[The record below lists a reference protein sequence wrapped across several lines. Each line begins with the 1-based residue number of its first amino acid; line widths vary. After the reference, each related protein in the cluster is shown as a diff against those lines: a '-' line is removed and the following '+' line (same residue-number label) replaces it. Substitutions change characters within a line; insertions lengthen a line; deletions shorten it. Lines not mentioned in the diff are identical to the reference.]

1 MVKTAESYSVKA
13 VLSAVDNNFSSTMKS
28 CSDTAERLRGT
39 ISSGLGFGAMAAI
52 GGKAVTAVGSALKSV
67 TTSAVSA
74 GMSFENAMS
83 SVAAISGATGTN
95 FESLSKKAKE
105 MGASTKYTATEA
117 ANAME
122 YMAMAGW
129 KTADML
135 SGIDGIMN
143 LAAASGSDLART
155 SDIVTD
161 ALTAFG
167 KQAKDSGEFA
177 DVLAAASA
185 NANTNVDLMGETFKY
200 VGSVAGAMGYS
211 IQDISLA
218 TGLMANSSIKG
229 SAAGT
234 VLRSTITRMAKPTEE
249 SSMAMS
255 ALGLSLTD
263 TNGNM
268 KSFGEVMKD
277 MRKGMQGMTEDEK
290 ASYAAMLGGQDAMS
304 GLLAIAN
311 ASDEDF
317 NKLSDAINN
326 AAGSAEKMAGIK
338 MDNLQGAVDEL
349 KSGME
354 GLGITAFEQASESL
368 KGFVEN
374 ATSVV
379 NNLNQ
384 KLSDVKYIEK
394 AIQWIQNL
402 GSAFKDG
409 GLEGGLKEIGG
420 LLDGTGEKVKALGA
434 VLGALGI
441 VTKASDFFQGN
452 TWKLVSMG
460 IGGINGAL
468 KEVPQWAKNAGKS
481 LGKAFSNSKLGG
493 ILQSA
498 VGKIKNPFK
507 DILDAATL
515 DGTNGIQKIGALG
528 IVTKASDFFQGNTWK
543 LVSMGIGGI
552 NGALKEVPQWAKNA
566 GKSLGKAFSNS
577 KLGGILQSAVGKIKN
592 PFKDIL
598 DAATLDGANG
608 IQKIGA
614 LGGKVVQTVT
624 STVQTVGKLIFGV
637 GSKMFSGLT
646 QIMGLAMKALMPAA
660 LIAVV
665 LAGLGLLYQTFGS
678 QIDSILQLAQT
689 RGPQFITNLV
699 NGITSRL
706 PELIQQG
713 GHLVSEL
720 LDTITANLPALIA
733 GGVTLVQSLVSG
745 LISALPELIPS
756 AVNMVTTLI
765 TGIASALPQLI
776 MTGMQLLL
784 ALAQGITENLPS
796 LIDAAIQSL
805 SSFVQGILQ
814 NLPTILMTA
823 AQIIGTLAQGII
835 GAIPQLLKALPQVLS
850 AMIDTIMATDWLEV
864 GKQVVLAI
872 GEGIFGGLS
881 KLGGKIGKFFGNISD
896 WCAGG
901 EKGGKS
907 VTSGTVSG
915 INAGSSQVSS
925 AANSLGNTAASST
938 AAGIQA
944 GIGSVAASA
953 GSVGD
958 TAISALTAGISNG
971 NGTLLSAG
979 TNAGAAVTE
988 GMDTG
993 LTTLNNVASTSMS
1006 NFSGTIS
1013 SSGTK
1018 AVSSAKN
1025 VSKAV
1030 NAALKTTEPAALR
1043 SGQGIGNNMANGI
1056 RSKNSAVTSASR
1068 ALANAAK
1075 TPISNINTYSY
1086 GAYIGMGLA
1095 NGMASQVGHV
1105 RAVAAQLAAAAEA
1118 AIRAKAQIHSPSR
1131 VADKLG
1137 NYFGIG
1143 WINGIMDHVQEA
1155 KQAAMELIQIPEL
1168 TPAPEIGMSL
1178 RTGYEDLNDS
1188 YQYSSNGK
1196 YTIYVPVNLDGREI
1210 GKATATYTRE
1220 EIEKQETRENRK
1232 KGRRMNV

>member
-1 MVKTAESYSVKA
+1 MAESYSVKA
-13 VLSAVDNNFSSTMKS
+13 VLSAVDSNFSSTMKS
-28 CSDTAERLRGT
+28 CSDTAERLRST

-67 TTSAVSA
+67 TTNAVSA

-83 SVAAISGATGTN
+83 SVAAISGAAGTD
-95 FESLSKKAKE
+95 FEKLSKKAE
-105 MGASTKYTATEA
+105 QMGASTKYTATEA
-117 ANAME
+117 ADAMQ

-129 KTADML
+129 KTEDML

-143 LAAASGSDLART
+143 LAAASGSDLAQT

-167 KQAKDSGEFA
+167 KKAKDSGEFA

-211 IQDISLA
+211 IQDIALA

-234 VLRSTITRMAKPTEE
+234 ALRATITRMAKPTEE

-263 TNGNM
+263 ANGNM
-268 KSFGEVMKD
+268 ESFGEIMKD

-290 ASYAAMLGGQDAMS
+290 ASYAAMLGGQEAMS

-326 AAGSAEKMAGIK
+326 AAGSAEKMADIK
-338 MDNLQGAVDEL
+338 MDNIQGDVTKLQSSL
-349 KSGME
+349 E
-354 GLGITAFEQASESL
+354 GLGITAFQQVNDNFR
-368 KGFVEN
+368 GFVQNIKN
-374 ATSVV
+374 AVDE
-379 NNLNQ
+379 LNQ
-384 KLSDVKYIEK
+384 KLSDGKYIEK
-394 AIQWIQNL
+394 AIQWVEKL

-409 GLEGGLKEIGG
+409 GLEGGLKEIGD
-420 LLDGTGEKVKALGA
+420 LLDGTGDKVKTFGA
-434 VLGALGI
+434 VLGTLGV

-452 TWKLVSMG
+452 TWKLVSAG
-460 IGGINGAL
+460 IGGVNKTL
-468 KEVPQWAKNAGKS
+468 KETPQWAKNAGKS
-481 LGKAFSNSKLGG
+481 LGN
-493 ILQSA
+493 
-498 VGKIKNPFK
+498 
-507 DILDAATL
+507 
-515 DGTNGIQKIGALG
+515 
-528 IVTKASDFFQGNTWK
+528 
-543 LVSMGIGGI
+543 
-552 NGALKEVPQWAKNA
+552 
-566 GKSLGKAFSNS
+566 AFSNS

-608 IQKIGA
+608 IQKIGV

-624 STVQTVGKLIFGV
+624 STVQTVGKLILGV

-689 RGPQFITNLV
+689 QGPQFITNLV
-699 NGITSRL
+699 NGMASRL
-706 PELIQQG
+706 PDLIQQG

-720 LDTITANLPALIA
+720 LNTITANLPALIT

-756 AVNMVTTLI
+756 AVSMVTTLI

-776 MTGMQLLL
+776 MTGMRLLL
-784 ALAQGITENLPS
+784 ALTQGITENLPS

-805 SSFVQGILQ
+805 SSFAQGILQ
-814 NLPTILMTA
+814 NLPAILMTA

-835 GAIPQLLKALPQVLS
+835 GAIPQLVAALPQVLS

-881 KLGGKIGKFFGNISD
+881 KIGGKIGKFFGDISD
-896 WCAGG
+896 WCTGG

-925 AANSLGNTAASST
+925 AANALGNTAASST
-938 AAGIQA
+938 AAGIQS

-953 GSVGD
+953 SSIGD
-958 TAISALTAGISNG
+958 TAINAITSGINSG
-971 NGTLLSAG
+971 NGALASAG
-979 TNAGAAVTE
+979 TSAGTAVTE
-988 GMDTG
+988 SMDAG
-993 LTTLNNVASTSMS
+993 LKPLNNIASTSMN
-1006 NFSGTIS
+1006 NFSSTIS

-1018 AVSSAKN
+1018 AVSNAKN

-1043 SGQGIGNNMANGI
+1043 SGQSVGNNMANGI
-1056 RSKNSAVTSASR
+1056 RSKSSTVTSASR

-1075 TPISNINTYSY
+1075 APLSNVNTYSY

-1137 NYFGIG
+1137 SYFGIG
-1143 WINGIMDHVQEA
+1143 WINGLMDHVQEA
-1155 KQAAMELIQIPEL
+1155 KQATMELIQIPEL
-1168 TPAPEIGMSL
+1168 APVPEIGMSL

-1188 YQYSSNGK
+1188 YQYSSSGK
-1196 YTIYVPVNLDGREI
+1196 YT
-1210 GKATATYTRE
+1210 TATYTRE

>member
-129 KTADML
+129 KTEDML
-135 SGIDGIMN
+135 NGIEGVMD
-143 LAAASGSDLART
+143 LAAASGEDLAGV

-161 ALTAFG
+161 AMTAFG
-167 KQAKDSGEFA
+167 LSADGTTKIIKDGFTKEVSNASHFA

-185 NANTNVDLMGETFKY
+185 NSNTNVAMLGESFKY
-200 VGSVAGAMGYS
+200 AAPVAGSLGYS
-211 IQDISLA
+211 VEDTAIAL
-218 TGLMANSSIKG
+218 GLMASSGLKSSMAG
-229 SAAGT
+229 SS
-234 VLRSTITRMAKPTEE
+234 LRTILTNLAKPTDDI
-249 SSMAMS
+249 SDAMDY
-255 ALGLSLTD
+255 LGISLQ
-263 TNGNM
+263 NGDGSM
-268 KSFGEVMKD
+268 KSLMDIVTDLRGAFGQCKMPMDQFQENLAKL
-277 MRKGMQGMTEDEK
+277 DEK
-290 ASYAAMLGGQDAMS
+290 YANGELTEKKYNEALADLTEKAYGAEGALKAKYAATLAGKEGMS
-304 GLLAIAN
+304 GLLSIVSAAP
-311 ASDEDF
+311 EDF
-317 NKLSDAINN
+317 DKLTNAIYNSDG
-326 AAGSAEKMAGIK
+326 AAKEMAEIK
-338 MDNLQGAVDEL
+338 MDNLQHDVVKLQSA
-349 KSGME
+349 ME

-368 KGFVEN
+368 KGFAEN
-374 ATSVV
+374 AISVI

-384 KLSDVKYIEK
+384 KLSDGKYIEK

-420 LLDGTGEKVKALGA
+420 ILDGTGEKVKALGA

-452 TWKLVSMG
+452 TWKLVSTG
-460 IGGINGAL
+460 IGGINGTL

-481 LGKAFSNSKLGG
+481 LGKAFG
-493 ILQSA
+493 
-498 VGKIKNPFK
+498 
-507 DILDAATL
+507 
-515 DGTNGIQKIGALG
+515 
-528 IVTKASDFFQGNTWK
+528 
-543 LVSMGIGGI
+543 
-552 NGALKEVPQWAKNA
+552 
-566 GKSLGKAFSNS
+566 NS

-614 LGGKVVQTVT
+614 LGGKVAQTVT

-881 KLGGKIGKFFGNISD
+881 KFGGKIGKFFGDISD

-907 VTSGTVSG
+907 VTSGAASG

-925 AANSLGNTAASST
+925 AANALGNTAASST
-938 AAGIQA
+938 AAGIQS

-953 GSVGD
+953 SSIGD
-958 TAISALTAGISNG
+958 TAINAITSGINRGSGALT
-971 NGTLLSAG
+971 SAG
-979 TNAGAAVTE
+979 TSAGTAVTE
-988 GMDTG
+988 SMDTG
-993 LTTLNNVASTSMS
+993 LKPLNNIASTSMS
-1006 NFSGTIS
+1006 NFSSTIS
-1013 SSGTK
+1013 SGGTK

-1043 SGQGIGNNMANGI
+1043 SGQSVGNSMANGI
-1056 RSKNSAVTSASR
+1056 RSKNSTVTSASR

-1075 TPISNINTYSY
+1075 APLSNINTYSY

-1095 NGMASQVGHV
+1095 NGMASQVGYV

-1137 NYFGIG
+1137 SYFGIG
-1143 WINGIMDHVQEA
+1143 WINGLMDHVQEA
-1155 KQAAMELIQIPEL
+1155 KQATMELIQIPEL
-1168 TPAPEIGMSL
+1168 APVPEIGMSL

-1188 YQYSSNGK
+1188 YQYSSSGK

-1232 KGRRMNV
+1232 KGRRTNV

>member
-1 MVKTAESYSVKA
+1 
-13 VLSAVDNNFSSTMKS
+13 MKE
-28 CSDTAERLRGT
+28 CSNTAERLRDV

-67 TTSAVSA
+67 TTSAVNA

-83 SVAAISGATGTN
+83 SVAAISGAAGTD
-95 FESLSKKAKE
+95 FEKLSKKAE
-105 MGASTKYTATEA
+105 QMGASTKYTATEA
-117 ANAME
+117 ADAMQ

-129 KTADML
+129 KTEDML

-143 LAAASGSDLART
+143 LAAASGSDLAQT

-211 IQDISLA
+211 IQDIALA

-229 SAAGT
+229 STAGT
-234 VLRSTITRMAKPTEE
+234 ALRATITRMAKPTEE

-263 TNGNM
+263 ANGNM
-268 KSFGEVMKD
+268 KSFGEIMKD

-290 ASYAAMLGGQDAMS
+290 ASYAAMLGGQEAMS

-326 AAGSAEKMAGIK
+326 AAGSAEKMAEIK
-338 MDNLQGAVDEL
+338 MDNLQGTVDEL

-374 ATSVV
+374 ATSVI

-384 KLSDVKYIEK
+384 KLSDGKYIEK

-420 LLDGTGEKVKALGA
+420 ILDGTGEKVKALGA

-452 TWKLVSMG
+452 TWKLVSTG
-460 IGGINGAL
+460 IGGINGTL

-493 ILQSA
+493 ILQ
-498 VGKIKNPFK
+498 F
-507 DILDAATL
+507 
-515 DGTNGIQKIGALG
+515 
-528 IVTKASDFFQGNTWK
+528 
-543 LVSMGIGGI
+543 
-552 NGALKEVPQWAKNA
+552 
-566 GKSLGKAFSNS
+566 
-577 KLGGILQSAVGKIKN
+577 AVGKIKN

-614 LGGKVVQTVT
+614 LGGKVAQTVT

-720 LDTITANLPALIA
+720 LETITANLPALIT

-881 KLGGKIGKFFGNISD
+881 KIGGKIGKFFGNISD

-953 GSVGD
+953 GNVGD
-958 TAISALTAGISNG
+958 TAISALTVGISNG

-979 TNAGAAVTE
+979 TNAGAAITE

-1043 SGQGIGNNMANGI
+1043 SGQSVGNSMANGI
-1056 RSKNSAVTSASR
+1056 RSKNSTVTSASR

-1075 TPISNINTYSY
+1075 APLSNINTYSY

-1131 VADKLG
+1131 VTDKLG

-1155 KQAAMELIQIPEL
+1155 KQAAMELIQVPEL
-1168 TPAPEIGMSL
+1168 TPAPEIGMNL
-1178 RTGYEDLNDS
+1178 RSGYEDLNDS

-1220 EIEKQETRENRK
+1220 EIEKQEIRENRK
-1232 KGRRMNV
+1232 KGRRQR

>member
-234 VLRSTITRMAKPTEE
+234 ALRSTITRMAKPTEE

-263 TNGNM
+263 TNENM

-277 MRKGMQGMTEDEK
+277 MRKSMQGMTEDEK
-290 ASYAAMLGGQDAMS
+290 ASYAAMLGGQEAMS

-368 KGFVEN
+368 KGFAEN
-374 ATSVV
+374 AISVI

-384 KLSDVKYIEK
+384 KLSDGKYIEK

-420 LLDGTGEKVKALGA
+420 ILDGTGEKVKALGA

-452 TWKLVSMG
+452 TWKLVSTG
-460 IGGINGAL
+460 IGGINGTL

-481 LGKAFSNSKLGG
+481 LGKAFG
-493 ILQSA
+493 
-498 VGKIKNPFK
+498 
-507 DILDAATL
+507 
-515 DGTNGIQKIGALG
+515 
-528 IVTKASDFFQGNTWK
+528 
-543 LVSMGIGGI
+543 
-552 NGALKEVPQWAKNA
+552 
-566 GKSLGKAFSNS
+566 NS

-614 LGGKVVQTVT
+614 LGGKVAQTVT

-881 KLGGKIGKFFGNISD
+881 KFGGKIGKFFGDISD

-1188 YQYSSNGK
+1188 YQYSSSGK

-1232 KGRRMNV
+1232 KGRRTNV

>member
-143 LAAASGSDLART
+143 LAAASGEDLAGV

-161 ALTAFG
+161 AMTAFG
-167 KQAKDSGEFA
+167 LSADGTTKIIKDGFTKEVSNASHFA

-185 NANTNVDLMGETFKY
+185 NSNTNVAMLGESFKY
-200 VGSVAGAMGYS
+200 AAPVAGSLGYS
-211 IQDISLA
+211 VEDTAIAL
-218 TGLMANSSIKG
+218 GLMASSGLKSSMAG
-229 SAAGT
+229 SS
-234 VLRSTITRMAKPTEE
+234 LRTILTNLAKPTDDI
-249 SSMAMS
+249 SDAMDY
-255 ALGLSLTD
+255 LGISLQ
-263 TNGNM
+263 NGDGSM
-268 KSFGEVMKD
+268 KSLMDIVTDLRGAFGQCKMPMDQFQENLAKL
-277 MRKGMQGMTEDEK
+277 DEK
-290 ASYAAMLGGQDAMS
+290 YANGELTEKKYNEALADLTEKAYGAEGALKAKYAATLAGKEGMS
-304 GLLAIAN
+304 GLLSIVSAAP
-311 ASDEDF
+311 EDF
-317 NKLSDAINN
+317 DKLTNAIYNSDG
-326 AAGSAEKMAGIK
+326 AAKEMAEIK
-338 MDNLQGAVDEL
+338 MDNLQHDVVKLQSA
-349 KSGME
+349 ME

-368 KGFVEN
+368 KGFAEN
-374 ATSVV
+374 AISVI

-384 KLSDVKYIEK
+384 KLSDGKYIEK

-420 LLDGTGEKVKALGA
+420 ILDGTGEKVKALGA

-452 TWKLVSMG
+452 TWKLVSTG
-460 IGGINGAL
+460 IGGINGTL

-481 LGKAFSNSKLGG
+481 LGKAFG
-493 ILQSA
+493 
-498 VGKIKNPFK
+498 
-507 DILDAATL
+507 
-515 DGTNGIQKIGALG
+515 
-528 IVTKASDFFQGNTWK
+528 
-543 LVSMGIGGI
+543 
-552 NGALKEVPQWAKNA
+552 
-566 GKSLGKAFSNS
+566 NS

-614 LGGKVVQTVT
+614 LGGKVAQTVT

-881 KLGGKIGKFFGNISD
+881 KFGGKIGKFFGDISD

-907 VTSGTVSG
+907 VTSGAASG

-925 AANSLGNTAASST
+925 AANALGNTAASST
-938 AAGIQA
+938 AAGIQS

-953 GSVGD
+953 SSIGD
-958 TAISALTAGISNG
+958 TAINAITSGINRGSGALT
-971 NGTLLSAG
+971 SAG
-979 TNAGAAVTE
+979 TSAGTAVTE
-988 GMDTG
+988 SMDTG
-993 LTTLNNVASTSMS
+993 LKPLNNIASTSMS
-1006 NFSGTIS
+1006 NFSSTIS
-1013 SSGTK
+1013 SGGTK

-1043 SGQGIGNNMANGI
+1043 SGQSVGNSMANGI
-1056 RSKNSAVTSASR
+1056 RSKNSTVTSASR

-1075 TPISNINTYSY
+1075 APLSNINTYSY

-1095 NGMASQVGHV
+1095 NGMASQVGYV

-1137 NYFGIG
+1137 SYFGIG
-1143 WINGIMDHVQEA
+1143 WINGLMDHVQEA
-1155 KQAAMELIQIPEL
+1155 KQATMELIQIPEL
-1168 TPAPEIGMSL
+1168 APVPEIGMSL

-1188 YQYSSNGK
+1188 YQYSSSGK

-1232 KGRRMNV
+1232 KGRRTNV

>member
-13 VLSAVDNNFSSTMKS
+13 VLSAVDSNFSSTMKS

-129 KTADML
+129 KTEDML

-234 VLRSTITRMAKPTEE
+234 ALRSTITRMAKPTEE

-255 ALGLSLTD
+255 VLGLSLTD

-290 ASYAAMLGGQDAMS
+290 ASYAAMLGGQEAMS

-326 AAGSAEKMAGIK
+326 AAGSAEKMADIK
-338 MDNLQGAVDEL
+338 MDNIQGDVTKLQSSL
-349 KSGME
+349 E
-354 GLGITAFEQASESL
+354 GLGITAFQQVNDNFR
-368 KGFVEN
+368 GFVQNIKN
-374 ATSVV
+374 AVDE
-379 NNLNQ
+379 LNQ
-384 KLSDVKYIEK
+384 KLSDGKYIEK
-394 AIQWIQNL
+394 AIQWVEKL

-409 GLEGGLKEIGG
+409 GLEGGLKEIGD
-420 LLDGTGEKVKALGA
+420 LLDGTGDKVKTFGA
-434 VLGALGI
+434 VLGTLGV

-452 TWKLVSMG
+452 TWKLVSAG
-460 IGGINGAL
+460 IGGVNKTL
-468 KEVPQWAKNAGKS
+468 KETPQWAKNAGKS
-481 LGKAFSNSKLGG
+481 LGN
-493 ILQSA
+493 
-498 VGKIKNPFK
+498 
-507 DILDAATL
+507 
-515 DGTNGIQKIGALG
+515 
-528 IVTKASDFFQGNTWK
+528 
-543 LVSMGIGGI
+543 
-552 NGALKEVPQWAKNA
+552 
-566 GKSLGKAFSNS
+566 AFSNS

-608 IQKIGA
+608 IQKIGV

-624 STVQTVGKLIFGV
+624 STVQTVGNLILGV

-689 RGPQFITNLV
+689 QGPQFITNLV
-699 NGITSRL
+699 NGMASRL
-706 PELIQQG
+706 PDLIQQG

-720 LDTITANLPALIA
+720 LNTITANLPALIT

-756 AVNMVTTLI
+756 AVSMVTTLI

-796 LIDAAIQSL
+796 LIDSALQAL
-805 SSFVQGILQ
+805 SSFAQGILQ

-835 GAIPQLLKALPQVLS
+835 GAIPQLVAALPQVLS

-881 KLGGKIGKFFGNISD
+881 KIGGKIGKFFGDISD
-896 WCAGG
+896 WCTGG

-925 AANSLGNTAASST
+925 AANALGNTAASST
-938 AAGIQA
+938 AAGIQS

-953 GSVGD
+953 SSIGD
-958 TAISALTAGISNG
+958 TAINAITSGINSG
-971 NGTLLSAG
+971 NGALASAG
-979 TNAGAAVTE
+979 TSAGTAVTE
-988 GMDTG
+988 SMDAG
-993 LTTLNNVASTSMS
+993 LKPLNNIASTSMN
-1006 NFSGTIS
+1006 NFSSTIS

-1018 AVSSAKN
+1018 AVSNAKN

-1043 SGQGIGNNMANGI
+1043 SGQSVGNSMANGI
-1056 RSKNSAVTSASR
+1056 RSKNSTVTSASR

-1075 TPISNINTYSY
+1075 APLSNINTYSY

-1131 VADKLG
+1131 VTDKLG

-1143 WINGIMDHVQEA
+1143 WVNGIMDHVQEA

-1178 RTGYEDLNDS
+1178 RTGSEDLNDS

>member
-234 VLRSTITRMAKPTEE
+234 ALRSTITRMAKPTEE

-255 ALGLSLTD
+255 VLGLSLTD

-290 ASYAAMLGGQDAMS
+290 ASYAAMLGGQEAMS

-460 IGGINGAL
+460 IGGING
-468 KEVPQWAKNAGKS
+468 
-481 LGKAFSNSKLGG
+481 
-493 ILQSA
+493 
-498 VGKIKNPFK
+498 
-507 DILDAATL
+507 T
-515 DGTNGIQKIGALG
+515 
-528 IVTKASDFFQGNTWK
+528 
-543 LVSMGIGGI
+543 
-552 NGALKEVPQWAKNA
+552 LKEVPQWAKNA

-608 IQKIGA
+608 IQKIGV

-637 GSKMFSGLT
+637 GSKMFSGLN

-689 RGPQFITNLV
+689 QGPQFITNLV
-699 NGITSRL
+699 NGMASRL
-706 PELIQQG
+706 PDLIQQG

-720 LDTITANLPALIA
+720 LDTITANLPALIT

-756 AVNMVTTLI
+756 AVSMVTTLI

-796 LIDAAIQSL
+796 LIDSALQAL
-805 SSFVQGILQ
+805 SSFAQGILQ

-835 GAIPQLLKALPQVLS
+835 GAIPQLVAALPQVLS

-881 KLGGKIGKFFGNISD
+881 KIGGKIGKFFGDISD
-896 WCAGG
+896 WCTGG

-925 AANSLGNTAASST
+925 AANAFGNTAASST
-938 AAGIQA
+938 AAGIQS

-953 GSVGD
+953 SSIGD
-958 TAISALTAGISNG
+958 TAINAITSGINSG
-971 NGTLLSAG
+971 NGALASAG
-979 TNAGAAVTE
+979 TSAGTAVTE
-988 GMDTG
+988 SMDAG
-993 LTTLNNVASTSMS
+993 LKPLNNIASTSMN
-1006 NFSGTIS
+1006 NFSSTIS

-1018 AVSSAKN
+1018 AVSNAKN

-1043 SGQGIGNNMANGI
+1043 SGQSVGNNMANGI
-1056 RSKNSAVTSASR
+1056 RSKSSTVTSASR

-1075 TPISNINTYSY
+1075 APLSNVNTYSY

-1131 VADKLG
+1131 VAEKLG
-1137 NYFGIG
+1137 SYFGIG
-1143 WINGIMDHVQEA
+1143 WINGLMDHVQEA
-1155 KQAAMELIQIPEL
+1155 KQATMELIQIPEL
-1168 TPAPEIGMSL
+1168 APVPEIGMSL

-1188 YQYSSNGK
+1188 YQYSSSGK

-1232 KGRRMNV
+1232 KGRRTNV

>member
-1 MVKTAESYSVKA
+1 MAESYSVKA
-13 VLSAVDNNFSSTMKS
+13 VLSAVDSNFSSTMKS
-28 CSDTAERLRGT
+28 CSDTAERLRST

-67 TTSAVSA
+67 TTNAVSA

-83 SVAAISGATGTN
+83 SVAAISGAAGTD
-95 FESLSKKAKE
+95 FEKLSKKAE
-105 MGASTKYTATEA
+105 QMGASTKYTATEA
-117 ANAME
+117 ADAMQ

-129 KTADML
+129 KTEDML

-143 LAAASGSDLART
+143 LAAASGSDLAQT

-167 KQAKDSGEFA
+167 KKAKDSGEFA

-211 IQDISLA
+211 IQDIALA

-234 VLRSTITRMAKPTEE
+234 ALRATITRMAKPTEE

-263 TNGNM
+263 ANGNM
-268 KSFGEVMKD
+268 ESFGEIMKD

-290 ASYAAMLGGQDAMS
+290 ASYAAMLGGQEAMS

-326 AAGSAEKMAGIK
+326 AAGSAEKMADIK
-338 MDNLQGAVDEL
+338 MDNIQGDVTKLQSSL
-349 KSGME
+349 E
-354 GLGITAFEQASESL
+354 GLGITAFQQVNDNFR
-368 KGFVEN
+368 GFVQNIKN
-374 ATSVV
+374 AVDE
-379 NNLNQ
+379 LNQ
-384 KLSDVKYIEK
+384 KLSDGKYIEK
-394 AIQWIQNL
+394 AIQWVEKL

-409 GLEGGLKEIGG
+409 GLEGGLKEIGD
-420 LLDGTGEKVKALGA
+420 LLDGTGDKVKTFGA
-434 VLGALGI
+434 VLGTLGV

-452 TWKLVSMG
+452 TWKLVSAG
-460 IGGINGAL
+460 IGGVNKTL
-468 KEVPQWAKNAGKS
+468 KETPQWAKNAGKS
-481 LGKAFSNSKLGG
+481 LGN
-493 ILQSA
+493 
-498 VGKIKNPFK
+498 
-507 DILDAATL
+507 
-515 DGTNGIQKIGALG
+515 
-528 IVTKASDFFQGNTWK
+528 
-543 LVSMGIGGI
+543 
-552 NGALKEVPQWAKNA
+552 
-566 GKSLGKAFSNS
+566 AFSNS

-608 IQKIGA
+608 IQKIGV

-624 STVQTVGKLIFGV
+624 STVQTVGKLILGV

-665 LAGLGLLYQTFGS
+665 LARLGLLYQTFGS

-689 RGPQFITNLV
+689 QGPQFITNLV
-699 NGITSRL
+699 NGMASRL
-706 PELIQQG
+706 PDLIQQG

-720 LDTITANLPALIA
+720 LNTITANLPALIT

-756 AVNMVTTLI
+756 AVSMVTTLI

-776 MTGMQLLL
+776 MTGMRLLL
-784 ALAQGITENLPS
+784 ALTQGITENLPS

-805 SSFVQGILQ
+805 SSFAQGILQ
-814 NLPTILMTA
+814 NLPAILMTA

-835 GAIPQLLKALPQVLS
+835 GAIPQLVAALPQVLS

-881 KLGGKIGKFFGNISD
+881 KIGGKIGKFFGDISD
-896 WCAGG
+896 WCTGG

-925 AANSLGNTAASST
+925 AANALGNTAASST
-938 AAGIQA
+938 AAGIQS

-953 GSVGD
+953 SSIGD
-958 TAISALTAGISNG
+958 TAINAITSGINSG
-971 NGTLLSAG
+971 NGALASAG
-979 TNAGAAVTE
+979 TSAGTAVTE
-988 GMDTG
+988 SMDAG
-993 LTTLNNVASTSMS
+993 LKPLNNIASTSMN
-1006 NFSGTIS
+1006 NFSSTIS

-1018 AVSSAKN
+1018 AVSNAKN

-1043 SGQGIGNNMANGI
+1043 SGQSVGNNMANGI
-1056 RSKNSAVTSASR
+1056 RSKSSTVTSASR

-1075 TPISNINTYSY
+1075 APLSNVNTYSY

-1137 NYFGIG
+1137 SYFGIG
-1143 WINGIMDHVQEA
+1143 WINGLMDHVQEA
-1155 KQAAMELIQIPEL
+1155 KQATMELIQIPEL
-1168 TPAPEIGMSL
+1168 APVPEIGMSL

-1188 YQYSSNGK
+1188 YQYSSSGK

-1232 KGRRMNV
+1232 KGRRTNV

>member
-13 VLSAVDNNFSSTMKS
+13 VLSAVDSNFSSTMKS

-129 KTADML
+129 KTEDML

-234 VLRSTITRMAKPTEE
+234 ALRSTITRMAKPTEE

-255 ALGLSLTD
+255 VLGLSLTD

-290 ASYAAMLGGQDAMS
+290 ASYAAMLGGQEAMS

-326 AAGSAEKMAGIK
+326 AAGSAEKMADIK
-338 MDNLQGAVDEL
+338 MDNIQGDVTKLQSSL
-349 KSGME
+349 E
-354 GLGITAFEQASESL
+354 GLGITAFQQVNDNFR
-368 KGFVEN
+368 GFVQNIKN
-374 ATSVV
+374 AVDE
-379 NNLNQ
+379 LNQ
-384 KLSDVKYIEK
+384 KLSDGKYIEK
-394 AIQWIQNL
+394 AIQWVEKL

-409 GLEGGLKEIGG
+409 GLEGGLKEIGD
-420 LLDGTGEKVKALGA
+420 LLDGTGDKVKTFGA
-434 VLGALGI
+434 VLGTLGV

-452 TWKLVSMG
+452 TWKLVSAG
-460 IGGINGAL
+460 IGGVNKTL
-468 KEVPQWAKNAGKS
+468 KETPQWAKNAGKS
-481 LGKAFSNSKLGG
+481 LGN
-493 ILQSA
+493 
-498 VGKIKNPFK
+498 
-507 DILDAATL
+507 
-515 DGTNGIQKIGALG
+515 
-528 IVTKASDFFQGNTWK
+528 
-543 LVSMGIGGI
+543 
-552 NGALKEVPQWAKNA
+552 
-566 GKSLGKAFSNS
+566 AFSNS

-608 IQKIGA
+608 IQKIGV

-624 STVQTVGKLIFGV
+624 STVQTVGNLILGV

-881 KLGGKIGKFFGNISD
+881 KFGGKIGKFFGDISD

-907 VTSGTVSG
+907 VTSGAASG

-925 AANSLGNTAASST
+925 AANALGNTAASST
-938 AAGIQA
+938 AAGIQS

-953 GSVGD
+953 SSIGD
-958 TAISALTAGISNG
+958 TAINAITSGINRGSGALT
-971 NGTLLSAG
+971 SAG
-979 TNAGAAVTE
+979 TSAGTAVTE
-988 GMDTG
+988 SMDTG
-993 LTTLNNVASTSMS
+993 LKPLNNIASTSMS
-1006 NFSGTIS
+1006 NFSSTIS
-1013 SSGTK
+1013 SGGTK

-1043 SGQGIGNNMANGI
+1043 SGQSVGNSMANGI
-1056 RSKNSAVTSASR
+1056 RSKNSTVTSASR

-1075 TPISNINTYSY
+1075 APLSNINTYSY

-1095 NGMASQVGHV
+1095 NGMASQVGYV

-1137 NYFGIG
+1137 SYFGIG
-1143 WINGIMDHVQEA
+1143 WINGLMDHVQEA
-1155 KQAAMELIQIPEL
+1155 KQATMELIQIPEL
-1168 TPAPEIGMSL
+1168 APVPEIGMSL

-1188 YQYSSNGK
+1188 YQYSSSGK

-1232 KGRRMNV
+1232 KGRRINV

>member
-1 MVKTAESYSVKA
+1 MAESYSVKA
-13 VLSAVDNNFSSTMKS
+13 VLSAVDSNFSSTMKS
-28 CSDTAERLRGT
+28 CSDTAERLRST

-67 TTSAVSA
+67 TTNAVSA

-83 SVAAISGATGTN
+83 SVAAISGAAGTD
-95 FESLSKKAKE
+95 FEKLSKKAE
-105 MGASTKYTATEA
+105 QMGASTKYTATEA
-117 ANAME
+117 ADAMQ

-129 KTADML
+129 KTEDML

-143 LAAASGSDLART
+143 LAAASGSDLAQT

-167 KQAKDSGEFA
+167 KKAKDSGEFA

-211 IQDISLA
+211 IQDIALA

-234 VLRSTITRMAKPTEE
+234 ALRATITRMAKPTEE

-263 TNGNM
+263 ANGNM
-268 KSFGEVMKD
+268 ESFGEIMKD

-290 ASYAAMLGGQDAMS
+290 ASYAAMLGGQEAMS

-326 AAGSAEKMAGIK
+326 AAGSAEKMADIK
-338 MDNLQGAVDEL
+338 MDNIQGDVTKLQSSL
-349 KSGME
+349 E
-354 GLGITAFEQASESL
+354 GLGITAFQQVNDNFR
-368 KGFVEN
+368 GFVQNIKN
-374 ATSVV
+374 AVDE
-379 NNLNQ
+379 LNQ
-384 KLSDVKYIEK
+384 KLSDGKYIEK
-394 AIQWIQNL
+394 AIQWVEKL

-409 GLEGGLKEIGG
+409 GLEGGLKEIGD
-420 LLDGTGEKVKALGA
+420 LLDGTGDKVKTFGA
-434 VLGALGI
+434 VLGTLGV

-452 TWKLVSMG
+452 TWKLVSAG
-460 IGGINGAL
+460 IGGVNKTL
-468 KEVPQWAKNAGKS
+468 KETPQWAKNAGKS
-481 LGKAFSNSKLGG
+481 LGN
-493 ILQSA
+493 
-498 VGKIKNPFK
+498 
-507 DILDAATL
+507 
-515 DGTNGIQKIGALG
+515 
-528 IVTKASDFFQGNTWK
+528 
-543 LVSMGIGGI
+543 
-552 NGALKEVPQWAKNA
+552 
-566 GKSLGKAFSNS
+566 AFSNS

-608 IQKIGA
+608 IQKIGV

-624 STVQTVGKLIFGV
+624 STVQTVGKLILGV

-689 RGPQFITNLV
+689 QGPQFITNLV
-699 NGITSRL
+699 NGMASRL
-706 PELIQQG
+706 PDLIQQG

-720 LDTITANLPALIA
+720 LNTITANLPALIT

-756 AVNMVTTLI
+756 AVSMVTTLI

-776 MTGMQLLL
+776 MTGMRLLL
-784 ALAQGITENLPS
+784 ALTQGITENLPS

-805 SSFVQGILQ
+805 SSFAQGILQ
-814 NLPTILMTA
+814 NLPAILMTA

-835 GAIPQLLKALPQVLS
+835 GAIPQLVAALPQVLS

-881 KLGGKIGKFFGNISD
+881 KIGGKIGKFFGDISD
-896 WCAGG
+896 WCTGG

-925 AANSLGNTAASST
+925 AANALGNTAASST
-938 AAGIQA
+938 AAGIQS

-953 GSVGD
+953 SSIGD
-958 TAISALTAGISNG
+958 TAINAITSGINSG
-971 NGTLLSAG
+971 NGALASAG
-979 TNAGAAVTE
+979 TSAGTAVTE
-988 GMDTG
+988 SMDAG
-993 LTTLNNVASTSMS
+993 LKPLNNIASTSMN
-1006 NFSGTIS
+1006 NFSSTIS

-1018 AVSSAKN
+1018 AVSNAKN

-1043 SGQGIGNNMANGI
+1043 SGQSVGNNMANGI
-1056 RSKNSAVTSASR
+1056 RSKSSTVTSASR

-1075 TPISNINTYSY
+1075 APLSNVNTYSY

-1118 AIRAKAQIHSPSR
+1118 AIRAKAQIHSPAR
-1131 VADKLG
+1131 VTDKLG

-1178 RTGYEDLNDS
+1178 RTGSEDLNDS

-1196 YTIYVPVNLDGREI
+1196 YTIYVPINLDGREI

-1232 KGRRMNV
+1232 KGRRTNV

>member
-234 VLRSTITRMAKPTEE
+234 ALRSTITRMAKPTEE

-255 ALGLSLTD
+255 VLGLSLTD

-290 ASYAAMLGGQDAMS
+290 ASYAAMLGGQEAMS

-394 AIQWIQNL
+394 ATQWIQNL

-452 TWKLVSMG
+452 TWKLVSTG
-460 IGGINGAL
+460 IGGING
-468 KEVPQWAKNAGKS
+468 
-481 LGKAFSNSKLGG
+481 
-493 ILQSA
+493 
-498 VGKIKNPFK
+498 
-507 DILDAATL
+507 T
-515 DGTNGIQKIGALG
+515 
-528 IVTKASDFFQGNTWK
+528 
-543 LVSMGIGGI
+543 
-552 NGALKEVPQWAKNA
+552 LKEVPQWAKNA

-614 LGGKVVQTVT
+614 LGGKVAQTVT

-881 KLGGKIGKFFGNISD
+881 KFGGKIGKFFGNISD
-896 WCAGG
+896 WSAGG

-953 GSVGD
+953 SSIGD
-958 TAISALTAGISNG
+958 TAINAITSGINRGSGALT
-971 NGTLLSAG
+971 SAG
-979 TNAGAAVTE
+979 TSAGTAVTE
-988 GMDTG
+988 SMDTG
-993 LTTLNNVASTSMS
+993 LKPLNNIASTSMS
-1006 NFSGTIS
+1006 NFSSTIS
-1013 SSGTK
+1013 SGGTK

-1043 SGQGIGNNMANGI
+1043 SGQSVGNSMANGI
-1056 RSKNSAVTSASR
+1056 RSKNSTVTSASR

-1075 TPISNINTYSY
+1075 APLSNINTYSY

-1095 NGMASQVGHV
+1095 NGMASQVGYV

-1137 NYFGIG
+1137 SYFGIG
-1143 WINGIMDHVQEA
+1143 WINGLMDHVQEA
-1155 KQAAMELIQIPEL
+1155 KQATMELIQIPEL
-1168 TPAPEIGMSL
+1168 APVPEIGMSL

-1188 YQYSSNGK
+1188 YQYSSSGK

-1232 KGRRMNV
+1232 KGRRTNV

>member
-13 VLSAVDNNFSSTMKS
+13 VLSAVDSNFSSTMKS

-129 KTADML
+129 KTEDML

-234 VLRSTITRMAKPTEE
+234 ALRSTITRMAKPTEE

-255 ALGLSLTD
+255 VLGLSLTD

-290 ASYAAMLGGQDAMS
+290 ASYAAMLGGQEAMS

-326 AAGSAEKMAGIK
+326 AAGSAEKMADIK
-338 MDNLQGAVDEL
+338 MDNIQGDVTKLQSSL
-349 KSGME
+349 E
-354 GLGITAFEQASESL
+354 GLGITAFQQVNDNFR
-368 KGFVEN
+368 GFVQNIKN
-374 ATSVV
+374 AVDE
-379 NNLNQ
+379 LNQ
-384 KLSDVKYIEK
+384 KLSDGKYIEK
-394 AIQWIQNL
+394 AIQWVEKL

-409 GLEGGLKEIGG
+409 GLEGGLKEIGD
-420 LLDGTGEKVKALGA
+420 LLDGTGDKVKTFGA
-434 VLGALGI
+434 VLGTLGV

-452 TWKLVSMG
+452 TWKLVSAG
-460 IGGINGAL
+460 IGGVNKTL
-468 KEVPQWAKNAGKS
+468 KETPQWAKNAGKS
-481 LGKAFSNSKLGG
+481 LGN
-493 ILQSA
+493 
-498 VGKIKNPFK
+498 
-507 DILDAATL
+507 
-515 DGTNGIQKIGALG
+515 
-528 IVTKASDFFQGNTWK
+528 
-543 LVSMGIGGI
+543 
-552 NGALKEVPQWAKNA
+552 
-566 GKSLGKAFSNS
+566 AFSNS

-608 IQKIGA
+608 IQKIGV

-624 STVQTVGKLIFGV
+624 STVQTVGKLILGV

-689 RGPQFITNLV
+689 QGPQFITNLV
-699 NGITSRL
+699 NGMASRL
-706 PELIQQG
+706 PDLIQQG

-720 LDTITANLPALIA
+720 LNTITANLPALIT

-756 AVNMVTTLI
+756 AVSMVTTLI

-776 MTGMQLLL
+776 MTGMRLLL
-784 ALAQGITENLPS
+784 ALTQGITENLPS

-805 SSFVQGILQ
+805 SSFAQGILQ
-814 NLPTILMTA
+814 NLPAILMTA

-835 GAIPQLLKALPQVLS
+835 GAIPQLVAALPQVLS

-881 KLGGKIGKFFGNISD
+881 KIGGKIGKFFGDISD
-896 WCAGG
+896 WCTGG

-925 AANSLGNTAASST
+925 AANALGNTAASST
-938 AAGIQA
+938 AAGIQS

-953 GSVGD
+953 SSIGD
-958 TAISALTAGISNG
+958 TAINAITSGINSG
-971 NGTLLSAG
+971 NGALASAG
-979 TNAGAAVTE
+979 TSAGTAVTE
-988 GMDTG
+988 SMDAG
-993 LTTLNNVASTSMS
+993 LKPLNNIASTSMN
-1006 NFSGTIS
+1006 NFSSTIS

-1018 AVSSAKN
+1018 AVSNAKN

-1043 SGQGIGNNMANGI
+1043 SGQSVGNNMANGI
-1056 RSKNSAVTSASR
+1056 RSKSSTVTSASR

-1075 TPISNINTYSY
+1075 APLSNVNTYSY

-1131 VADKLG
+1131 VTDKLG

-1178 RTGYEDLNDS
+1178 RTGSEDLNDS

-1196 YTIYVPVNLDGREI
+1196 YTIYVPINLDGREI

-1232 KGRRMNV
+1232 KGRRTNV

>member
-1 MVKTAESYSVKA
+1 MAESYSVKA
-13 VLSAVDNNFSSTMKS
+13 VLSAVDSNFSSTMKS
-28 CSDTAERLRGT
+28 CSDTAERLRST

-67 TTSAVSA
+67 TTNAVSA

-83 SVAAISGATGTN
+83 SVAAISGAAGTD
-95 FESLSKKAKE
+95 FEKLSKKAE
-105 MGASTKYTATEA
+105 QMGASTKYTATEA
-117 ANAME
+117 ADAMQ

-129 KTADML
+129 KTEDML

-143 LAAASGSDLART
+143 LAAASGSDLAQT

-167 KQAKDSGEFA
+167 KKAKDSGEFA

-211 IQDISLA
+211 IQDIALA

-234 VLRSTITRMAKPTEE
+234 ALRATITRMAKPTEE

-263 TNGNM
+263 ANGNM
-268 KSFGEVMKD
+268 ESFGEIMKD

-290 ASYAAMLGGQDAMS
+290 ASYAAMLGGQEAMS

-326 AAGSAEKMAGIK
+326 AAGSAEKMADIK
-338 MDNLQGAVDEL
+338 MDNIQGDVTKLQSSL
-349 KSGME
+349 E
-354 GLGITAFEQASESL
+354 GLGITAFQQVNDNFR
-368 KGFVEN
+368 GFVQNIKN
-374 ATSVV
+374 AVDE
-379 NNLNQ
+379 LNQ
-384 KLSDVKYIEK
+384 KLSDGKYIEK
-394 AIQWIQNL
+394 AIQWVEKL

-409 GLEGGLKEIGG
+409 GLEGGLKEIGD
-420 LLDGTGEKVKALGA
+420 LLDGTGDKVKTFGA
-434 VLGALGI
+434 VLGTLGV

-452 TWKLVSMG
+452 TWKLVSAG
-460 IGGINGAL
+460 IGGVNKTL
-468 KEVPQWAKNAGKS
+468 KETPQWAKNAGKS
-481 LGKAFSNSKLGG
+481 LGN
-493 ILQSA
+493 
-498 VGKIKNPFK
+498 
-507 DILDAATL
+507 
-515 DGTNGIQKIGALG
+515 
-528 IVTKASDFFQGNTWK
+528 
-543 LVSMGIGGI
+543 
-552 NGALKEVPQWAKNA
+552 
-566 GKSLGKAFSNS
+566 AFSNS

-608 IQKIGA
+608 IQKIGV

-624 STVQTVGKLIFGV
+624 SMVQTVGKLILGV

-689 RGPQFITNLV
+689 QGPQFITNLV
-699 NGITSRL
+699 NGMASRL
-706 PELIQQG
+706 PDLIQQG

-720 LDTITANLPALIA
+720 LNTITANLPALIT

-756 AVNMVTTLI
+756 AVSMVTTLI

-776 MTGMQLLL
+776 MTGMRLLL
-784 ALAQGITENLPS
+784 ALTQGITENLPS

-805 SSFVQGILQ
+805 SSFAQGILQ
-814 NLPTILMTA
+814 NLPAILMTA

-835 GAIPQLLKALPQVLS
+835 GAIPQLVAALPQVLS

-881 KLGGKIGKFFGNISD
+881 KIGGKIGKFFGDISD
-896 WCAGG
+896 WCTGG

-925 AANSLGNTAASST
+925 AANALGNTAASST
-938 AAGIQA
+938 AAGIQS

-953 GSVGD
+953 SSIGD
-958 TAISALTAGISNG
+958 TAINAITSGINSG
-971 NGTLLSAG
+971 NGALASAG
-979 TNAGAAVTE
+979 TSAGTAVTE
-988 GMDTG
+988 SMDAG
-993 LTTLNNVASTSMS
+993 LKPLNNIASTSMN
-1006 NFSGTIS
+1006 NFSSTIS

-1018 AVSSAKN
+1018 AVSNAKN

-1043 SGQGIGNNMANGI
+1043 SGQSVGNNMANGI
-1056 RSKNSAVTSASR
+1056 RSKSSTVTSASR

-1075 TPISNINTYSY
+1075 APLSNVNTYSY

-1137 NYFGIG
+1137 SYFGIG
-1143 WINGIMDHVQEA
+1143 WINGLMDHVQEA
-1155 KQAAMELIQIPEL
+1155 KQATMELIQIPEL
-1168 TPAPEIGMSL
+1168 APVPEIGMSL

-1188 YQYSSNGK
+1188 YQYSSSGK

-1232 KGRRMNV
+1232 KGRRTNV

>member
-234 VLRSTITRMAKPTEE
+234 ALRSTITRMAKPTEE

-290 ASYAAMLGGQDAMS
+290 ASYAAMLGGQEAMS

-460 IGGINGAL
+460 IGGINGTL

-481 LGKAFSNSKLGG
+481 
-493 ILQSA
+493 I
-498 VGKIKNPFK
+498 
-507 DILDAATL
+507 
-515 DGTNGIQKIGALG
+515 
-528 IVTKASDFFQGNTWK
+528 
-543 LVSMGIGGI
+543 
-552 NGALKEVPQWAKNA
+552 
-566 GKSLGKAFSNS
+566 GKAFSNS

-713 GHLVSEL
+713 RHLVSEL

-1188 YQYSSNGK
+1188 YQYSSSGK

-1232 KGRRMNV
+1232 KGRRTNV

>member
-234 VLRSTITRMAKPTEE
+234 ALRSTITRMAKPTEE

-268 KSFGEVMKD
+268 NSFGEVMKD

-290 ASYAAMLGGQDAMS
+290 ASYAAMLGGQEAMS

-460 IGGINGAL
+460 IGGINGTL

-481 LGKAFSNSKLGG
+481 
-493 ILQSA
+493 I
-498 VGKIKNPFK
+498 
-507 DILDAATL
+507 
-515 DGTNGIQKIGALG
+515 
-528 IVTKASDFFQGNTWK
+528 
-543 LVSMGIGGI
+543 
-552 NGALKEVPQWAKNA
+552 
-566 GKSLGKAFSNS
+566 GKAFSNS

-1131 VADKLG
+1131 VTDKLG

-1178 RTGYEDLNDS
+1178 RTGSEDLNDS

-1196 YTIYVPVNLDGREI
+1196 YTIYVPINLDGREI

-1232 KGRRMNV
+1232 KGRRTNV

>member
-234 VLRSTITRMAKPTEE
+234 ALRSTITRMAKPTEE

-255 ALGLSLTD
+255 VLGLSLTD

-277 MRKGMQGMTEDEK
+277 MRKSMQGMTEDEK
-290 ASYAAMLGGQDAMS
+290 ASYAAMLGGQEAMS

-368 KGFVEN
+368 KGFAEN
-374 ATSVV
+374 AISVI

-384 KLSDVKYIEK
+384 KLSDGKYIEK

-420 LLDGTGEKVKALGA
+420 ILDGTGEKVKALGA

-452 TWKLVSMG
+452 TWKLVSTG
-460 IGGINGAL
+460 IGGINGTL

-481 LGKAFSNSKLGG
+481 LGKAFG
-493 ILQSA
+493 
-498 VGKIKNPFK
+498 
-507 DILDAATL
+507 
-515 DGTNGIQKIGALG
+515 
-528 IVTKASDFFQGNTWK
+528 
-543 LVSMGIGGI
+543 
-552 NGALKEVPQWAKNA
+552 
-566 GKSLGKAFSNS
+566 NS

-614 LGGKVVQTVT
+614 LGGKVAQTVT

-835 GAIPQLLKALPQVLS
+835 GAIPQLL
-850 AMIDTIMATDWLEV
+850 
-864 GKQVVLAI
+864 
-872 GEGIFGGLS
+872 
-881 KLGGKIGKFFGNISD
+881 
-896 WCAGG
+896 
-901 EKGGKS
+901 
-907 VTSGTVSG
+907 
-915 INAGSSQVSS
+915 
-925 AANSLGNTAASST
+925 
-938 AAGIQA
+938 
-944 GIGSVAASA
+944 
-953 GSVGD
+953 
-958 TAISALTAGISNG
+958 
-971 NGTLLSAG
+971 
-979 TNAGAAVTE
+979 
-988 GMDTG
+988 
-993 LTTLNNVASTSMS
+993 
-1006 NFSGTIS
+1006 
-1013 SSGTK
+1013 
-1018 AVSSAKN
+1018 
-1025 VSKAV
+1025 
-1030 NAALKTTEPAALR
+1030 
-1043 SGQGIGNNMANGI
+1043 
-1056 RSKNSAVTSASR
+1056 
-1068 ALANAAK
+1068 
-1075 TPISNINTYSY
+1075 
-1086 GAYIGMGLA
+1086 
-1095 NGMASQVGHV
+1095 
-1105 RAVAAQLAAAAEA
+1105 
-1118 AIRAKAQIHSPSR
+1118 
-1131 VADKLG
+1131 
-1137 NYFGIG
+1137 
-1143 WINGIMDHVQEA
+1143 
-1155 KQAAMELIQIPEL
+1155 
-1168 TPAPEIGMSL
+1168 
-1178 RTGYEDLNDS
+1178 
-1188 YQYSSNGK
+1188 
-1196 YTIYVPVNLDGREI
+1196 
-1210 GKATATYTRE
+1210 
-1220 EIEKQETRENRK
+1220 
-1232 KGRRMNV
+1232 

>member
-234 VLRSTITRMAKPTEE
+234 ALRSTITRMAKPTEE

-290 ASYAAMLGGQDAMS
+290 ASYAAMLGGQEAMS

-460 IGGINGAL
+460 IGGING
-468 KEVPQWAKNAGKS
+468 
-481 LGKAFSNSKLGG
+481 
-493 ILQSA
+493 
-498 VGKIKNPFK
+498 
-507 DILDAATL
+507 T
-515 DGTNGIQKIGALG
+515 
-528 IVTKASDFFQGNTWK
+528 
-543 LVSMGIGGI
+543 
-552 NGALKEVPQWAKNA
+552 LKEVPQWAKNA

-1178 RTGYEDLNDS
+1178 RTGSEDLNDS

>member
-234 VLRSTITRMAKPTEE
+234 ALRSTITRMAKPTEE

-255 ALGLSLTD
+255 VLGLSLTD

-277 MRKGMQGMTEDEK
+277 MRKSMQGMTEDEK
-290 ASYAAMLGGQDAMS
+290 ASYAAMLGGQEAMS

-368 KGFVEN
+368 KGFAEN
-374 ATSVV
+374 AISVI

-384 KLSDVKYIEK
+384 KLSDGKYIEK

-420 LLDGTGEKVKALGA
+420 ILDGTGEKVKALGA

-452 TWKLVSMG
+452 TWKLVSTG
-460 IGGINGAL
+460 IGGINGTL

-481 LGKAFSNSKLGG
+481 LGKAFG
-493 ILQSA
+493 
-498 VGKIKNPFK
+498 
-507 DILDAATL
+507 
-515 DGTNGIQKIGALG
+515 
-528 IVTKASDFFQGNTWK
+528 
-543 LVSMGIGGI
+543 
-552 NGALKEVPQWAKNA
+552 
-566 GKSLGKAFSNS
+566 NS

-614 LGGKVVQTVT
+614 LGGKVAQTVT

-1131 VADKLG
+1131 VTDKLG

-1178 RTGYEDLNDS
+1178 RTGSEDLNDS

-1196 YTIYVPVNLDGREI
+1196 YTIYVPINLDGREI

-1232 KGRRMNV
+1232 KGRRTNV

>member
-129 KTADML
+129 KTEDML
-135 SGIDGIMN
+135 NGIEGVMD
-143 LAAASGSDLART
+143 LAAASGEDLAGV

-161 ALTAFG
+161 AMTAFG
-167 KQAKDSGEFA
+167 LSADGTTKIIKDGFTKEVSNASHFA

-185 NANTNVDLMGETFKY
+185 NSNTNVAMLGESFKY
-200 VGSVAGAMGYS
+200 AAPVAGSLGYS
-211 IQDISLA
+211 VEDTAIAL
-218 TGLMANSSIKG
+218 GLMASSGLKSSMAG
-229 SAAGT
+229 SS
-234 VLRSTITRMAKPTEE
+234 LRTILTNLAKPTDDI
-249 SSMAMS
+249 SDAMDY
-255 ALGLSLTD
+255 LGISLQ
-263 TNGNM
+263 NGDGSM
-268 KSFGEVMKD
+268 KSLMDIVTDLRGAFGQCKMPMDQFQENLAKL
-277 MRKGMQGMTEDEK
+277 DEK
-290 ASYAAMLGGQDAMS
+290 YANGELTEKKYNEALADLTEKAYGAEGALKAKYAATLAGKEGMS
-304 GLLAIAN
+304 GLLSIVSAAP
-311 ASDEDF
+311 EDF
-317 NKLSDAINN
+317 DKLTNAIYNSDG
-326 AAGSAEKMAGIK
+326 AAKEMAEIK
-338 MDNLQGAVDEL
+338 MDNLQHDVVKLQSA
-349 KSGME
+349 ME

-368 KGFVEN
+368 KGFAEN
-374 ATSVV
+374 AISVI

-384 KLSDVKYIEK
+384 KLSDGKYIEK

-420 LLDGTGEKVKALGA
+420 ILDGTGEKVKALGA

-452 TWKLVSMG
+452 TWKLVSTG
-460 IGGINGAL
+460 IGGINGTL

-481 LGKAFSNSKLGG
+481 LGKAFG
-493 ILQSA
+493 
-498 VGKIKNPFK
+498 
-507 DILDAATL
+507 
-515 DGTNGIQKIGALG
+515 
-528 IVTKASDFFQGNTWK
+528 
-543 LVSMGIGGI
+543 
-552 NGALKEVPQWAKNA
+552 
-566 GKSLGKAFSNS
+566 NS

-614 LGGKVVQTVT
+614 LGGKVAQTVT

-881 KLGGKIGKFFGNISD
+881 KFGGKIGKFFGDISD

-907 VTSGTVSG
+907 VTSGAASG

-925 AANSLGNTAASST
+925 AANALGNTAASST
-938 AAGIQA
+938 AAGIQS

-953 GSVGD
+953 SSIGD
-958 TAISALTAGISNG
+958 TAINAITSGINRGSGALT
-971 NGTLLSAG
+971 SAG
-979 TNAGAAVTE
+979 TSAGTAVTE
-988 GMDTG
+988 SMDTG
-993 LTTLNNVASTSMS
+993 LKPLNTIASTSMS
-1006 NFSGTIS
+1006 NFSSTIS
-1013 SSGTK
+1013 SGGTK

-1043 SGQGIGNNMANGI
+1043 SGQSVGNSMANGI
-1056 RSKNSAVTSASR
+1056 RSKNSTVTSASR

-1075 TPISNINTYSY
+1075 APLSNINTYSY

-1095 NGMASQVGHV
+1095 NGMASQVGYV

-1137 NYFGIG
+1137 SYFGIG
-1143 WINGIMDHVQEA
+1143 WINGLMDHVQEA
-1155 KQAAMELIQIPEL
+1155 KQATMELIQIPEL
-1168 TPAPEIGMSL
+1168 APVPEIGMSL

-1188 YQYSSNGK
+1188 YQYSSSGK

-1232 KGRRMNV
+1232 KGRRTNV

>member
-1 MVKTAESYSVKA
+1 
-13 VLSAVDNNFSSTMKS
+13 
-28 CSDTAERLRGT
+28 
-39 ISSGLGFGAMAAI
+39 MAAI

-67 TTSAVSA
+67 TTNAVSA

-83 SVAAISGATGTN
+83 SVAAISGAAGTD
-95 FESLSKKAKE
+95 FEKLSKKAE
-105 MGASTKYTATEA
+105 QMGASTKYTATEA
-117 ANAME
+117 ADAMQ

-129 KTADML
+129 KTEDML

-143 LAAASGSDLART
+143 LAAASGSDLAQT

-167 KQAKDSGEFA
+167 KKAKDSGEFA

-211 IQDISLA
+211 IQDIALA

-234 VLRSTITRMAKPTEE
+234 ALRATITRMAKPTEE

-263 TNGNM
+263 ANGNM
-268 KSFGEVMKD
+268 ESFGEIMKD

-290 ASYAAMLGGQDAMS
+290 ASYAAMLGGQEAMS

-326 AAGSAEKMAGIK
+326 AAGSAEKMADIK
-338 MDNLQGAVDEL
+338 MDNIQGDVTKLQSSL
-349 KSGME
+349 E
-354 GLGITAFEQASESL
+354 GLGITAFQQVNDNFR
-368 KGFVEN
+368 GFVQNIKN
-374 ATSVV
+374 AVDE
-379 NNLNQ
+379 LNQ
-384 KLSDVKYIEK
+384 KLSDGKYIEK
-394 AIQWIQNL
+394 AIQWVEKL

-409 GLEGGLKEIGG
+409 GLEGGLKEIGD
-420 LLDGTGEKVKALGA
+420 LLDGTGDKVKTFGA
-434 VLGALGI
+434 VLGTLGV

-452 TWKLVSMG
+452 TWKLVSAG
-460 IGGINGAL
+460 IGGVNKTL
-468 KEVPQWAKNAGKS
+468 KETPQWAKNAGKS
-481 LGKAFSNSKLGG
+481 LGNAFSNSKLGG

-507 DILDAATL
+507 DILD
-515 DGTNGIQKIGALG
+515 
-528 IVTKASDFFQGNTWK
+528 
-543 LVSMGIGGI
+543 
-552 NGALKEVPQWAKNA
+552 
-566 GKSLGKAFSNS
+566 
-577 KLGGILQSAVGKIKN
+577 
-592 PFKDIL
+592 
-598 DAATLDGANG
+598 GANG
-608 IQKIGA
+608 IQKIGV

-624 STVQTVGKLIFGV
+624 STVQTVGKLILGV

-689 RGPQFITNLV
+689 QGPQFITNLV
-699 NGITSRL
+699 NGMASRL
-706 PELIQQG
+706 PDLIQQG

-720 LDTITANLPALIA
+720 LNTITANLPALIT

-756 AVNMVTTLI
+756 AVSMVTTLI

-776 MTGMQLLL
+776 MTGMRLLL
-784 ALAQGITENLPS
+784 ALTQGITENLPS

-805 SSFVQGILQ
+805 SSFAQGILQ
-814 NLPTILMTA
+814 NLPAILMTA

-835 GAIPQLLKALPQVLS
+835 GAIPQLLEALPQVLS

-881 KLGGKIGKFFGNISD
+881 KFGGKIGKFFGDISD

-907 VTSGTVSG
+907 VTSGAASG

-925 AANSLGNTAASST
+925 AANALGNTAASST
-938 AAGIQA
+938 AAGIQS

-953 GSVGD
+953 SSIGD
-958 TAISALTAGISNG
+958 TAINAITSGINRGSGALT
-971 NGTLLSAG
+971 SAG
-979 TNAGAAVTE
+979 TSAGTAVTE
-988 GMDTG
+988 SMDTG
-993 LTTLNNVASTSMS
+993 LKPLNNIASTSMS
-1006 NFSGTIS
+1006 NFSSTIS
-1013 SSGTK
+1013 SGGTK

-1043 SGQGIGNNMANGI
+1043 SGQSVGNSMANGI
-1056 RSKNSAVTSASR
+1056 RSKNSTVTSASR

-1075 TPISNINTYSY
+1075 APLSNINTYSY

-1105 RAVAAQLAAAAEA
+1105 RAVATQLAAAAEA

-1137 NYFGIG
+1137 SYFGIG
-1143 WINGIMDHVQEA
+1143 WINGLMDHVQEA
-1155 KQAAMELIQIPEL
+1155 KQATMELIQIPEL
-1168 TPAPEIGMSL
+1168 APVPEIGMSL

-1188 YQYSSNGK
+1188 YQYSSSGK

-1232 KGRRMNV
+1232 KGRRTNV

>member
-234 VLRSTITRMAKPTEE
+234 ALRSTITRMAKPTEE

-255 ALGLSLTD
+255 VLGLSLTD

-290 ASYAAMLGGQDAMS
+290 ASYAAMLGGQEAMS

-460 IGGINGAL
+460 IGGING
-468 KEVPQWAKNAGKS
+468 
-481 LGKAFSNSKLGG
+481 
-493 ILQSA
+493 
-498 VGKIKNPFK
+498 
-507 DILDAATL
+507 T
-515 DGTNGIQKIGALG
+515 
-528 IVTKASDFFQGNTWK
+528 
-543 LVSMGIGGI
+543 
-552 NGALKEVPQWAKNA
+552 LKEVPQWAKNA

-608 IQKIGA
+608 IQKIGV

-637 GSKMFSGLT
+637 GSKMFSGLN

-689 RGPQFITNLV
+689 QGPQFITNLV
-699 NGITSRL
+699 NGMASRL
-706 PELIQQG
+706 PDLIQQG

-720 LDTITANLPALIA
+720 LDTITANLPALIT

-756 AVNMVTTLI
+756 AVSMVTTLI

-796 LIDAAIQSL
+796 LIDSALQAL
-805 SSFVQGILQ
+805 SSFAQGILQ

-835 GAIPQLLKALPQVLS
+835 GAIPQLVAALPQVLS

-881 KLGGKIGKFFGNISD
+881 KIGGKIGKFFGDISD
-896 WCAGG
+896 WCTGG

-925 AANSLGNTAASST
+925 AANALGNTAASST
-938 AAGIQA
+938 AAGIQS

-953 GSVGD
+953 SSIGD
-958 TAISALTAGISNG
+958 TAINAITSGINSG
-971 NGTLLSAG
+971 NGALASAG
-979 TNAGAAVTE
+979 TSAGTAVTE
-988 GMDTG
+988 SMDAG
-993 LTTLNNVASTSMS
+993 LKPLNNIASTSMN
-1006 NFSGTIS
+1006 NFSSTIS

-1018 AVSSAKN
+1018 AVSNAKN

-1043 SGQGIGNNMANGI
+1043 SGQSVGNNMANGI
-1056 RSKNSAVTSASR
+1056 RSKSSTVTSASR

-1075 TPISNINTYSY
+1075 APLSNVNTYSY

-1131 VADKLG
+1131 VAEKLG
-1137 NYFGIG
+1137 SYFGIG
-1143 WINGIMDHVQEA
+1143 WINGLMDHVQEA
-1155 KQAAMELIQIPEL
+1155 KQATMELIQIPEL
-1168 TPAPEIGMSL
+1168 APVPEIGMSL

-1188 YQYSSNGK
+1188 YQYSSSGK

-1232 KGRRMNV
+1232 KGRRTNV

>member
-13 VLSAVDNNFSSTMKS
+13 VLSAVDSNFSSTMKS

-129 KTADML
+129 KTEDML

-234 VLRSTITRMAKPTEE
+234 ALRSTITRMAKPTEE

-255 ALGLSLTD
+255 VLGLSLTD

-290 ASYAAMLGGQDAMS
+290 ASYAAMLGGQEAMS

-326 AAGSAEKMAGIK
+326 AAGSAEKMADIK
-338 MDNLQGAVDEL
+338 MDNIQGDVTKLQSSL
-349 KSGME
+349 E
-354 GLGITAFEQASESL
+354 GLGITAFQQVNDNFR
-368 KGFVEN
+368 GFVQNIKN
-374 ATSVV
+374 AVDE
-379 NNLNQ
+379 LNQ
-384 KLSDVKYIEK
+384 KLSDGKYIEK
-394 AIQWIQNL
+394 AIQWVEKL

-409 GLEGGLKEIGG
+409 GLEGGLKEIGD
-420 LLDGTGEKVKALGA
+420 LLDGTGDKVKTFGA
-434 VLGALGI
+434 VLGTWGV

-452 TWKLVSMG
+452 TWKLVSAG
-460 IGGINGAL
+460 IGGVNKTL
-468 KEVPQWAKNAGKS
+468 KETPQWAKNAGKS
-481 LGKAFSNSKLGG
+481 LGN
-493 ILQSA
+493 
-498 VGKIKNPFK
+498 
-507 DILDAATL
+507 
-515 DGTNGIQKIGALG
+515 
-528 IVTKASDFFQGNTWK
+528 
-543 LVSMGIGGI
+543 
-552 NGALKEVPQWAKNA
+552 
-566 GKSLGKAFSNS
+566 AFSNS

-608 IQKIGA
+608 IQKIGV

-624 STVQTVGKLIFGV
+624 STVQTVGKLILGV

-689 RGPQFITNLV
+689 QGPQFITNLV
-699 NGITSRL
+699 NGMASRL
-706 PELIQQG
+706 PDLIQQG

-720 LDTITANLPALIA
+720 LNTITANLPALIT

-756 AVNMVTTLI
+756 AVSMVTTLI

-776 MTGMQLLL
+776 MTGMRLLL
-784 ALAQGITENLPS
+784 ALTQGITENLPS

-805 SSFVQGILQ
+805 SSFAQGILQ
-814 NLPTILMTA
+814 NLPAILMTA

-835 GAIPQLLKALPQVLS
+835 GAIPQLVAALPQVLS

-881 KLGGKIGKFFGNISD
+881 KIGGKIGKFFGDISD
-896 WCAGG
+896 WCTGG

-925 AANSLGNTAASST
+925 AANALGNTAASST
-938 AAGIQA
+938 AAGIQS

-953 GSVGD
+953 SSIGD
-958 TAISALTAGISNG
+958 TAINAITSGINSG
-971 NGTLLSAG
+971 NGALASAG
-979 TNAGAAVTE
+979 TSAGTAVTE
-988 GMDTG
+988 SMDAG
-993 LTTLNNVASTSMS
+993 LKPLNNIASTSMN
-1006 NFSGTIS
+1006 NFSSTIS

-1018 AVSSAKN
+1018 AVSNAKN

-1043 SGQGIGNNMANGI
+1043 SGQSVGNNMANGI
-1056 RSKNSAVTSASR
+1056 RSKSSTVTSASR

-1075 TPISNINTYSY
+1075 APLSNVNTYSY

-1131 VADKLG
+1131 VTDKLG

-1178 RTGYEDLNDS
+1178 RTGSEDLNDS

-1196 YTIYVPVNLDGREI
+1196 YTIYVPINLDGREI

-1232 KGRRMNV
+1232 KGRRTNV

>member
-135 SGIDGIMN
+135 NGIEGVMD
-143 LAAASGSDLART
+143 LAAASGEDLAGV

-161 ALTAFG
+161 AMTAFG
-167 KQAKDSGEFA
+167 LSADGTTKIIKDGFTKEVSNASHFA

-185 NANTNVDLMGETFKY
+185 NSNTNVAMLGESFKY
-200 VGSVAGAMGYS
+200 AAPVAGSLGYS
-211 IQDISLA
+211 VEDTAIAL
-218 TGLMANSSIKG
+218 GLMASSGLKSSMAG
-229 SAAGT
+229 SS
-234 VLRSTITRMAKPTEE
+234 LRTILTNLAKPTDDI
-249 SSMAMS
+249 SDAMDY
-255 ALGLSLTD
+255 LGISLQ
-263 TNGNM
+263 NGDGSM
-268 KSFGEVMKD
+268 KSLMDIVTDLRGAFGQCKMPMDQFQENLAKL
-277 MRKGMQGMTEDEK
+277 DEK
-290 ASYAAMLGGQDAMS
+290 YANGELTEKKYNEALADLTEKAYGAEGALKAKYAATLAGKEGMS
-304 GLLAIAN
+304 GLLSIVSAAP
-311 ASDEDF
+311 EDF
-317 NKLSDAINN
+317 DKLTNAIYNSDG
-326 AAGSAEKMAGIK
+326 AAKEMAEIK
-338 MDNLQGAVDEL
+338 MDNLQHDVVKLQSA
-349 KSGME
+349 ME

-368 KGFVEN
+368 KGFAEN
-374 ATSVV
+374 AISVI

-384 KLSDVKYIEK
+384 KLSDGKYIEK

-420 LLDGTGEKVKALGA
+420 ILDGTGEKVKALGA

-452 TWKLVSMG
+452 TWKLVSTG
-460 IGGINGAL
+460 IGGINGTL

-481 LGKAFSNSKLGG
+481 LGKAFG
-493 ILQSA
+493 
-498 VGKIKNPFK
+498 
-507 DILDAATL
+507 
-515 DGTNGIQKIGALG
+515 
-528 IVTKASDFFQGNTWK
+528 
-543 LVSMGIGGI
+543 
-552 NGALKEVPQWAKNA
+552 
-566 GKSLGKAFSNS
+566 NS

-614 LGGKVVQTVT
+614 LGGKVAQTVT

-881 KLGGKIGKFFGNISD
+881 KFGGKIGKFFGDISD

-907 VTSGTVSG
+907 VTSGAASG

-925 AANSLGNTAASST
+925 AANALGNTAASST
-938 AAGIQA
+938 AAGIQS

-953 GSVGD
+953 SSIGD
-958 TAISALTAGISNG
+958 TAINAITSGINRGSGALT
-971 NGTLLSAG
+971 SAG
-979 TNAGAAVTE
+979 TSAGTAVTE
-988 GMDTG
+988 SMDTG
-993 LTTLNNVASTSMS
+993 LKPLNNIASTSMS
-1006 NFSGTIS
+1006 NFSSTIS
-1013 SSGTK
+1013 SGGTK

-1043 SGQGIGNNMANGI
+1043 SGQSVGNSMANGI
-1056 RSKNSAVTSASR
+1056 RSKNSTVTSASR

-1075 TPISNINTYSY
+1075 APLSNINTYSY

-1095 NGMASQVGHV
+1095 NGMASQVGYV

-1137 NYFGIG
+1137 SYFGIG
-1143 WINGIMDHVQEA
+1143 WINGLMDHVQEA
-1155 KQAAMELIQIPEL
+1155 KQATMELIQIPEL
-1168 TPAPEIGMSL
+1168 APVPEIGMSL

-1188 YQYSSNGK
+1188 YQYSSSGK

-1232 KGRRMNV
+1232 KGRRTNV

>member
-277 MRKGMQGMTEDEK
+277 MRKSMQGMTEDEK
-290 ASYAAMLGGQDAMS
+290 ASYAAMLGGQEAMS

-368 KGFVEN
+368 KGFAEN
-374 ATSVV
+374 AISVI

-384 KLSDVKYIEK
+384 KLSDGKYIEK

-420 LLDGTGEKVKALGA
+420 ILDGTGEKVKALGA

-452 TWKLVSMG
+452 TWKLVSTG
-460 IGGINGAL
+460 IGGINGTL

-481 LGKAFSNSKLGG
+481 IGKAFG
-493 ILQSA
+493 
-498 VGKIKNPFK
+498 
-507 DILDAATL
+507 
-515 DGTNGIQKIGALG
+515 
-528 IVTKASDFFQGNTWK
+528 
-543 LVSMGIGGI
+543 
-552 NGALKEVPQWAKNA
+552 
-566 GKSLGKAFSNS
+566 NS

-614 LGGKVVQTVT
+614 LGGKVAQTVT

-720 LDTITANLPALIA
+720 LNTITANLPALIT

-756 AVNMVTTLI
+756 AVSMVTTLI

-776 MTGMQLLL
+776 MTGMRLLL
-784 ALAQGITENLPS
+784 ALTQGITENLPS

-805 SSFVQGILQ
+805 SSFAQGILQ
-814 NLPTILMTA
+814 NLPAILMTA

-835 GAIPQLLKALPQVLS
+835 GAIPQLLEALPQVLS

-881 KLGGKIGKFFGNISD
+881 KFGGKIGKFFGDISD

-907 VTSGTVSG
+907 VTSGAASG

-979 TNAGAAVTE
+979 TNAGAAITE

-993 LTTLNNVASTSMS
+993 LTTLDNVASTSMS

-1018 AVSSAKN
+1018 AVSSAQN

-1075 TPISNINTYSY
+1075 APISNINTYSY

-1131 VADKLG
+1131 VTDKLG

-1143 WINGIMDHVQEA
+1143 WVNGIMDHVQEA

-1178 RTGYEDLNDS
+1178 RAGYEDLNDS
-1188 YQYSSNGK
+1188 YQYSSNEK

>member
-13 VLSAVDNNFSSTMKS
+13 VLSAVDSNFSSTMKS

-129 KTADML
+129 KTEDML

-234 VLRSTITRMAKPTEE
+234 ALRSTITRMAKPTEE

-255 ALGLSLTD
+255 VLGLSLTD

-290 ASYAAMLGGQDAMS
+290 ASYAAMLGGQEAMS

-326 AAGSAEKMAGIK
+326 AAGSAEKMADIK
-338 MDNLQGAVDEL
+338 MDNIQGDVTKLQSSL
-349 KSGME
+349 E
-354 GLGITAFEQASESL
+354 GLGITAFQQVNDNFR
-368 KGFVEN
+368 GFVQNIKN
-374 ATSVV
+374 AVDE
-379 NNLNQ
+379 LNQ
-384 KLSDVKYIEK
+384 KLSDGKYIEK
-394 AIQWIQNL
+394 AIQWVEKL

-409 GLEGGLKEIGG
+409 GLEGGLKEIGD
-420 LLDGTGEKVKALGA
+420 LLDGTGDKVKTFGA
-434 VLGALGI
+434 VLGTLGV

-452 TWKLVSMG
+452 TWKLVSAG
-460 IGGINGAL
+460 IGGVNKTL
-468 KEVPQWAKNAGKS
+468 KETPQWAKNAGKS
-481 LGKAFSNSKLGG
+481 LGN
-493 ILQSA
+493 
-498 VGKIKNPFK
+498 
-507 DILDAATL
+507 
-515 DGTNGIQKIGALG
+515 
-528 IVTKASDFFQGNTWK
+528 
-543 LVSMGIGGI
+543 
-552 NGALKEVPQWAKNA
+552 
-566 GKSLGKAFSNS
+566 AFSNS

-608 IQKIGA
+608 IQKIGV

-624 STVQTVGKLIFGV
+624 STVQTVGNLILGV

-689 RGPQFITNLV
+689 QGPQFITNLV
-699 NGITSRL
+699 NGMASRL
-706 PELIQQG
+706 PDLIQQG

-720 LDTITANLPALIA
+720 LNTITANLPALIT

-756 AVNMVTTLI
+756 AVSMVTTLI

-776 MTGMQLLL
+776 MTGMRLLL
-784 ALAQGITENLPS
+784 ALTQGITENLPS

-805 SSFVQGILQ
+805 SSFAQGILQ
-814 NLPTILMTA
+814 NLPAILMTA

-835 GAIPQLLKALPQVLS
+835 GAIPQLVAALPQVLS

-881 KLGGKIGKFFGNISD
+881 KIGGKIGKFFGDISD
-896 WCAGG
+896 WCTGG

-925 AANSLGNTAASST
+925 AANALGNTAASST
-938 AAGIQA
+938 AAGIQS

-953 GSVGD
+953 SSIGD
-958 TAISALTAGISNG
+958 TAINAITSGINSG
-971 NGTLLSAG
+971 NGALASAG
-979 TNAGAAVTE
+979 TSAGTAVTE
-988 GMDTG
+988 SMDAG
-993 LTTLNNVASTSMS
+993 LKPLNNIASTSMN
-1006 NFSGTIS
+1006 NFSSTIS

-1018 AVSSAKN
+1018 AVSNAKN

-1043 SGQGIGNNMANGI
+1043 SGQSVGNNMANGI
-1056 RSKNSAVTSASR
+1056 RSKSSTVTSASR

-1075 TPISNINTYSY
+1075 APLSNVNTYSY

-1137 NYFGIG
+1137 SYFGIG

-1178 RTGYEDLNDS
+1178 RTGSEDLNDS

>member
-1 MVKTAESYSVKA
+1 
-13 VLSAVDNNFSSTMKS
+13 
-28 CSDTAERLRGT
+28 
-39 ISSGLGFGAMAAI
+39 MAAI

-67 TTSAVSA
+67 TTNAVSA
-74 GMSFENAMS
+74 GMSFESTMS
-83 SVAAISGATGTN
+83 SVAALSGATGSD
-95 FESLSKKAKE
+95 FDKLSDKAKQL
-105 MGASTKYTATEA
+105 GASTKYTSSQIAS
-117 ANAME
+117 AME
-122 YMAMAGW
+122 YMSMAGW
-129 KTADML
+129 KADEML
-135 SGIDGIMN
+135 SGMDGVIN
-143 LAAASGSDLART
+143 LTIASGGDLART

-177 DVLAAASA
+177 DVLATASA

-211 IQDISLA
+211 IQDIALA
-218 TGLMANSSIKG
+218 TSIMANSSIKG

-234 VLRSTITRMAKPTEE
+234 ALRATITRMAKPTEE

-263 TNGNM
+263 ANGNM
-268 KSFGEVMKD
+268 NSFAQIMKD
-277 MRKGMQGMTEDEK
+277 MRKGMQGLTEDEK
-290 ASYAAMLGGQDAMS
+290 ASYAAMLGGQEAMS
-304 GLLAIAN
+304 GLLAIVN

-326 AAGSAEKMAGIK
+326 ASGAAETMASIK
-338 MDNLQGAVDEL
+338 ADNLKGAVDEL
-349 KSGME
+349 KSGIE
-354 GLGITAFEQASESL
+354 GIGITAFEQAKGKLKEFVKNITSEISDAN
-368 KGFVEN
+368 K
-374 ATSVV
+374 
-379 NNLNQ
+379 
-384 KLSDVKYIEK
+384 KLADGKYIEK
-394 AIQWIQNL
+394 AIQWVEKL
-402 GSAFKDG
+402 GSAFKNG

-434 VLGALGI
+434 VLGTLGV
-441 VTKASDFFQGN
+441 VTKASDFFQSN
-452 TWKLVSMG
+452 TWKLVSTG
-460 IGGINGAL
+460 IGGINKTL
-468 KEVPQWAKNAGKS
+468 KETPQWAKNAGKS
-481 LGKAFSNSKLGG
+481 LG
-493 ILQSA
+493 
-498 VGKIKNPFK
+498 
-507 DILDAATL
+507 
-515 DGTNGIQKIGALG
+515 
-528 IVTKASDFFQGNTWK
+528 
-543 LVSMGIGGI
+543 
-552 NGALKEVPQWAKNA
+552 NA
-566 GKSLGKAFSNS
+566 
-577 KLGGILQSAVGKIKN
+577 
-592 PFKDIL
+592 FKDIL

-608 IQKIGA
+608 IQKIGV

-689 RGPQFITNLV
+689 QGPQFITNLV
-699 NGITSRL
+699 NGMASRL
-706 PELIQQG
+706 PDLIQQG

-720 LDTITANLPALIA
+720 LDTITANLPALIT

-756 AVNMVTTLI
+756 AVSMVTTLV

-776 MTGMQLLL
+776 MIGMQLLL

-805 SSFVQGILQ
+805 SSFAQGILQ

-835 GAIPQLLKALPQVLS
+835 GAIPQLLEALPQVLS

-881 KLGGKIGKFFGNISD
+881 KFGGKIGKFFGDISD

-907 VTSGTVSG
+907 VTSGAASG

-925 AANSLGNTAASST
+925 AANALGNTAASST
-938 AAGIQA
+938 AAGIQS

-953 GSVGD
+953 SSIGD
-958 TAISALTAGISNG
+958 TAINAITSGINRGSGALT
-971 NGTLLSAG
+971 SAG
-979 TNAGAAVTE
+979 TSAGTAVTE
-988 GMDTG
+988 SMDTG
-993 LTTLNNVASTSMS
+993 LKPLNNIASTSMS
-1006 NFSGTIS
+1006 NFSSTIS
-1013 SSGTK
+1013 SGGTK

-1043 SGQGIGNNMANGI
+1043 SGQSVGNSMANGI
-1056 RSKNSAVTSASR
+1056 RSKNSTVTSASR

-1075 TPISNINTYSY
+1075 APLSNINTYSY

-1131 VADKLG
+1131 VTDKLG

-1155 KQAAMELIQIPEL
+1155 KQAAMELIQVPEL

-1178 RTGYEDLNDS
+1178 RTGSEDLNDS

-1232 KGRRMNV
+1232 KGRRTNV

>member
-1 MVKTAESYSVKA
+1 
-13 VLSAVDNNFSSTMKS
+13 
-28 CSDTAERLRGT
+28 
-39 ISSGLGFGAMAAI
+39 MAAI

-67 TTSAVSA
+67 TTNAVSA

-83 SVAAISGATGTN
+83 SVAAISGAAGTD
-95 FESLSKKAKE
+95 FEKLSKKAE
-105 MGASTKYTATEA
+105 QMGASTKYTATEA
-117 ANAME
+117 ADAMQ

-129 KTADML
+129 KTEDML

-143 LAAASGSDLART
+143 LAAASGSDLAQT

-167 KQAKDSGEFA
+167 KKAKDSGEFA

-211 IQDISLA
+211 IQDIALA

-234 VLRSTITRMAKPTEE
+234 ALRATITRMAKPTEE

-263 TNGNM
+263 ANGNM
-268 KSFGEVMKD
+268 ESFGEIMKD

-290 ASYAAMLGGQDAMS
+290 ASYAAMLGGQEAMS

-326 AAGSAEKMAGIK
+326 AAGSAEKMADIK
-338 MDNLQGAVDEL
+338 MDNIQGDVTKLQSSL
-349 KSGME
+349 E
-354 GLGITAFEQASESL
+354 GLGITAFQQVNDNFR
-368 KGFVEN
+368 GFVQNIKN
-374 ATSVV
+374 AVDE
-379 NNLNQ
+379 LNQ
-384 KLSDVKYIEK
+384 KLSDGKYIEK
-394 AIQWIQNL
+394 AIQWVEKL

-409 GLEGGLKEIGG
+409 GLEGGLKEIGD
-420 LLDGTGEKVKALGA
+420 LLDGTGDKVKTFGA
-434 VLGALGI
+434 VLGTLGV

-452 TWKLVSMG
+452 TWKLVSAG
-460 IGGINGAL
+460 IGGVNKTL
-468 KEVPQWAKNAGKS
+468 KETPQWAKNAGKS
-481 LGKAFSNSKLGG
+481 LGN
-493 ILQSA
+493 
-498 VGKIKNPFK
+498 
-507 DILDAATL
+507 
-515 DGTNGIQKIGALG
+515 
-528 IVTKASDFFQGNTWK
+528 
-543 LVSMGIGGI
+543 
-552 NGALKEVPQWAKNA
+552 
-566 GKSLGKAFSNS
+566 AFSNS

-608 IQKIGA
+608 IQKIGV

-624 STVQTVGKLIFGV
+624 STVQTVGKLILGV

-689 RGPQFITNLV
+689 QGPQFITNLV
-699 NGITSRL
+699 NGMASRL
-706 PELIQQG
+706 PDLIQQG

-720 LDTITANLPALIA
+720 LNTITANLPALIT

-756 AVNMVTTLI
+756 AVSMVTTLI
-765 TGIASALPQLI
+765 T
-776 MTGMQLLL
+776 
-784 ALAQGITENLPS
+784 GITENLPS

-805 SSFVQGILQ
+805 SSFAQGILQ
-814 NLPTILMTA
+814 NLPAILMTA

-835 GAIPQLLKALPQVLS
+835 GAIPQLLEALPQVLS

-881 KLGGKIGKFFGNISD
+881 KFGGKIGKFFGDISD

-907 VTSGTVSG
+907 VTSGAASG

-925 AANSLGNTAASST
+925 AANALGNTAASST
-938 AAGIQA
+938 AAGIQS

-953 GSVGD
+953 SSIGD
-958 TAISALTAGISNG
+958 TAINAITSGINRGSGALT
-971 NGTLLSAG
+971 SAG
-979 TNAGAAVTE
+979 TSAGTAVTE
-988 GMDTG
+988 SMDTG
-993 LTTLNNVASTSMS
+993 LKPLNNIASTSMS
-1006 NFSGTIS
+1006 NFSSTIS
-1013 SSGTK
+1013 SGGTK

-1043 SGQGIGNNMANGI
+1043 SGQSVGNSMANGI
-1056 RSKNSAVTSASR
+1056 RSKNSTVTSASR

-1075 TPISNINTYSY
+1075 APLSNINTYSY

-1095 NGMASQVGHV
+1095 NGMASQVGYV

-1131 VADKLG
+1131 VTDKLG

-1143 WINGIMDHVQEA
+1143 WVNGIMDHVQEA

-1178 RTGYEDLNDS
+1178 RTGSEDLNDS

>member
-1 MVKTAESYSVKA
+1 MAESYSVKA
-13 VLSAVDNNFSSTMKS
+13 VLSAVDSNFSSTMKS
-28 CSDTAERLRGT
+28 CSDTAERLRST

-67 TTSAVSA
+67 TTNAVSA

-83 SVAAISGATGTN
+83 SVAAISGAAGTD
-95 FESLSKKAKE
+95 FEKLSKKAE
-105 MGASTKYTATEA
+105 QMGASTKYTATEA
-117 ANAME
+117 ADAMQ

-129 KTADML
+129 KTEDML

-143 LAAASGSDLART
+143 LAAASGSDLAQT

-167 KQAKDSGEFA
+167 KKAKDSGEFA

-211 IQDISLA
+211 IQDIALA

-234 VLRSTITRMAKPTEE
+234 ALRATITRMAKPTEE

-263 TNGNM
+263 ANGNM
-268 KSFGEVMKD
+268 ESFGEIMKD

-290 ASYAAMLGGQDAMS
+290 ASYAAMLGGQEAMS

-326 AAGSAEKMAGIK
+326 AAGSAEKMADIK
-338 MDNLQGAVDEL
+338 MDNIQGDVTKLQSSL
-349 KSGME
+349 E
-354 GLGITAFEQASESL
+354 GLGITAFQQVNDNFR
-368 KGFVEN
+368 GFVQNIKN
-374 ATSVV
+374 AVDE
-379 NNLNQ
+379 LNQ
-384 KLSDVKYIEK
+384 KLSDGKYIEK
-394 AIQWIQNL
+394 AIQWVEKL

-409 GLEGGLKEIGG
+409 GLEGGLKEIGD
-420 LLDGTGEKVKALGA
+420 LLDGTGDKVKTFGA
-434 VLGALGI
+434 VLGTLGV

-452 TWKLVSMG
+452 TWKLVSAG
-460 IGGINGAL
+460 IGGVNKTL
-468 KEVPQWAKNAGKS
+468 KETPQWAKNAGKS
-481 LGKAFSNSKLGG
+481 LGN
-493 ILQSA
+493 
-498 VGKIKNPFK
+498 
-507 DILDAATL
+507 
-515 DGTNGIQKIGALG
+515 
-528 IVTKASDFFQGNTWK
+528 
-543 LVSMGIGGI
+543 
-552 NGALKEVPQWAKNA
+552 
-566 GKSLGKAFSNS
+566 AFSNS

-608 IQKIGA
+608 IQKIGV

-624 STVQTVGKLIFGV
+624 STVQTVGKLILGV

-689 RGPQFITNLV
+689 QGPQFITNLV
-699 NGITSRL
+699 NGMASRL
-706 PELIQQG
+706 PDLIQQG

-720 LDTITANLPALIA
+720 LNTITANLPALIT

-756 AVNMVTTLI
+756 AVSMVTTLI

-776 MTGMQLLL
+776 MTGMRLLL
-784 ALAQGITENLPS
+784 ALTQGITENLPS

-805 SSFVQGILQ
+805 SSFAQGILQ
-814 NLPTILMTA
+814 NLPAILMTA

-835 GAIPQLLKALPQVLS
+835 GAIPQLVAAIPQVLS

-881 KLGGKIGKFFGNISD
+881 KIGGKIGKFFGDISD
-896 WCAGG
+896 WCTGG

-925 AANSLGNTAASST
+925 AANALGNTAASST
-938 AAGIQA
+938 AAGIQS

-953 GSVGD
+953 SSIGD
-958 TAISALTAGISNG
+958 TAINAITSGINSG
-971 NGTLLSAG
+971 NGALASAG
-979 TNAGAAVTE
+979 TSAGTAVTE
-988 GMDTG
+988 SMDAG
-993 LTTLNNVASTSMS
+993 LKPLNNIASTSMN
-1006 NFSGTIS
+1006 NFSSTIS

-1018 AVSSAKN
+1018 AVSNAKN

-1043 SGQGIGNNMANGI
+1043 SGQSVGNNMANGI
-1056 RSKNSAVTSASR
+1056 RSKSSTVTSASR

-1075 TPISNINTYSY
+1075 ALLSNVNTYSY

-1137 NYFGIG
+1137 SYFGIG
-1143 WINGIMDHVQEA
+1143 WINGLMDHVQEA
-1155 KQAAMELIQIPEL
+1155 KQATMELIQIPEL
-1168 TPAPEIGMSL
+1168 APVPEIGMSL

-1188 YQYSSNGK
+1188 YQYSSSGK

-1232 KGRRMNV
+1232 KGRRTNV

>member
-234 VLRSTITRMAKPTEE
+234 ALRSTITRMAKPTEE

-268 KSFGEVMKD
+268 NSFGEVMKD

-290 ASYAAMLGGQDAMS
+290 ASYAAMLGGQEAMS

-434 VLGALGI
+434 VLGAWGI

-460 IGGINGAL
+460 IGGINGTL

-481 LGKAFSNSKLGG
+481 
-493 ILQSA
+493 I
-498 VGKIKNPFK
+498 
-507 DILDAATL
+507 
-515 DGTNGIQKIGALG
+515 
-528 IVTKASDFFQGNTWK
+528 
-543 LVSMGIGGI
+543 
-552 NGALKEVPQWAKNA
+552 
-566 GKSLGKAFSNS
+566 GKAFSNS

-1188 YQYSSNGK
+1188 YQYSSSGK

-1232 KGRRMNV
+1232 KGRRTNV

>member
-13 VLSAVDNNFSSTMKS
+13 VLSAVDSNFSSTMKS

-129 KTADML
+129 KTEDML

-234 VLRSTITRMAKPTEE
+234 ALRSTITRMAKPTEE

-255 ALGLSLTD
+255 VLGLSLTD

-290 ASYAAMLGGQDAMS
+290 ASYAAMLGGQEAMS

-326 AAGSAEKMAGIK
+326 AAGSAEKMADIK
-338 MDNLQGAVDEL
+338 MDNIQGDVTKLQSSL
-349 KSGME
+349 E
-354 GLGITAFEQASESL
+354 GLGITAFQQVNDNFR
-368 KGFVEN
+368 GFVQNIKN
-374 ATSVV
+374 AVDE
-379 NNLNQ
+379 LNQ
-384 KLSDVKYIEK
+384 KLSDGKYIEK
-394 AIQWIQNL
+394 AIQWVEKL

-409 GLEGGLKEIGG
+409 GLEGGLKEIGD
-420 LLDGTGEKVKALGA
+420 LLDGTGDKVKTFGA
-434 VLGALGI
+434 VLGTLGV

-452 TWKLVSMG
+452 TWKLVSAG
-460 IGGINGAL
+460 IGGVNKTL
-468 KEVPQWAKNAGKS
+468 KETPQWAKNAGKS
-481 LGKAFSNSKLGG
+481 LGN
-493 ILQSA
+493 
-498 VGKIKNPFK
+498 
-507 DILDAATL
+507 
-515 DGTNGIQKIGALG
+515 
-528 IVTKASDFFQGNTWK
+528 
-543 LVSMGIGGI
+543 
-552 NGALKEVPQWAKNA
+552 
-566 GKSLGKAFSNS
+566 AFSNS

-608 IQKIGA
+608 IQKIGV

-624 STVQTVGKLIFGV
+624 STVQTVGNLILGV

-881 KLGGKIGKFFGNISD
+881 KFGGKIGKFFGDISD

-907 VTSGTVSG
+907 VTSGAASG

-925 AANSLGNTAASST
+925 AANALGNTAASST
-938 AAGIQA
+938 AAGIQS

-953 GSVGD
+953 SSIGD
-958 TAISALTAGISNG
+958 TAINAITSGINRGSGALT
-971 NGTLLSAG
+971 SAG
-979 TNAGAAVTE
+979 TSAGTAVTE
-988 GMDTG
+988 SMDTG
-993 LTTLNNVASTSMS
+993 LKPLNNIASTSMS
-1006 NFSGTIS
+1006 NFSSTIS
-1013 SSGTK
+1013 SGGTK

-1043 SGQGIGNNMANGI
+1043 SGQSVGNSMANGI
-1056 RSKNSAVTSASR
+1056 RSKNSTVTSASR

-1075 TPISNINTYSY
+1075 APLSNINTYSY

-1095 NGMASQVGHV
+1095 NGMASQVGYV

-1137 NYFGIG
+1137 SYFGIG
-1143 WINGIMDHVQEA
+1143 WINGLMDHVQEA
-1155 KQAAMELIQIPEL
+1155 KQATMELIQIPEL
-1168 TPAPEIGMSL
+1168 APVPEIGMSL

-1188 YQYSSNGK
+1188 YQYSSSGK

-1232 KGRRMNV
+1232 KGRRTNV

>member
-234 VLRSTITRMAKPTEE
+234 ALRSTITRMAKPTEE

-268 KSFGEVMKD
+268 NSFGEVMKD

-290 ASYAAMLGGQDAMS
+290 ASYAAMLGGQEAMS

-460 IGGINGAL
+460 IGGINGTL

-481 LGKAFSNSKLGG
+481 
-493 ILQSA
+493 I
-498 VGKIKNPFK
+498 
-507 DILDAATL
+507 
-515 DGTNGIQKIGALG
+515 
-528 IVTKASDFFQGNTWK
+528 
-543 LVSMGIGGI
+543 
-552 NGALKEVPQWAKNA
+552 
-566 GKSLGKAFSNS
+566 GKAFSNS

-614 LGGKVVQTVT
+614 LGGKVAQTVT

-1188 YQYSSNGK
+1188 YQYSSSGK

-1232 KGRRMNV
+1232 KGRRTNV

>member
-1 MVKTAESYSVKA
+1 MAESYSVKA
-13 VLSAVDNNFSSTMKS
+13 VLSAVDSNFSSTMKS
-28 CSDTAERLRGT
+28 CSDTAERLRST

-67 TTSAVSA
+67 TTNAVSA

-83 SVAAISGATGTN
+83 SVAAISGAAGTD
-95 FESLSKKAKE
+95 FEKLSKKAE
-105 MGASTKYTATEA
+105 QMGASTKYTATEA
-117 ANAME
+117 ADAMQ

-129 KTADML
+129 KTEDML

-143 LAAASGSDLART
+143 LAAASGSDLAQT

-167 KQAKDSGEFA
+167 KKAKDSGEFA

-211 IQDISLA
+211 IQDIALA

-234 VLRSTITRMAKPTEE
+234 ALRATITRMAKPTEE

-263 TNGNM
+263 ANGNM
-268 KSFGEVMKD
+268 ESFGEIMKD

-290 ASYAAMLGGQDAMS
+290 ASYAAMLGGQEAMS

-326 AAGSAEKMAGIK
+326 AAGSAEKMADIK
-338 MDNLQGAVDEL
+338 MDNSQGDVTKLQSSL
-349 KSGME
+349 E
-354 GLGITAFEQASESL
+354 GLGITAFQQVNDNFR
-368 KGFVEN
+368 GFVQNIKN
-374 ATSVV
+374 AVDE
-379 NNLNQ
+379 LNQ
-384 KLSDVKYIEK
+384 KLSDGKYIEK
-394 AIQWIQNL
+394 AIQWVEKL

-409 GLEGGLKEIGG
+409 GLEGGLKEIGD
-420 LLDGTGEKVKALGA
+420 LLDGTGDKVKTFGA
-434 VLGALGI
+434 VLGTLGV

-452 TWKLVSMG
+452 TWKLVSAG
-460 IGGINGAL
+460 IGGVNKTL
-468 KEVPQWAKNAGKS
+468 KETPQWAKNAGKS
-481 LGKAFSNSKLGG
+481 LGN
-493 ILQSA
+493 
-498 VGKIKNPFK
+498 
-507 DILDAATL
+507 
-515 DGTNGIQKIGALG
+515 
-528 IVTKASDFFQGNTWK
+528 
-543 LVSMGIGGI
+543 
-552 NGALKEVPQWAKNA
+552 
-566 GKSLGKAFSNS
+566 AFSNS

-608 IQKIGA
+608 IQKIGV

-624 STVQTVGKLIFGV
+624 STVQTVGKLILGV

-689 RGPQFITNLV
+689 QGPQFITNLV
-699 NGITSRL
+699 NGMASRL
-706 PELIQQG
+706 PDLIQQG

-720 LDTITANLPALIA
+720 LNTITANLPALIT

-756 AVNMVTTLI
+756 AVSMVTTLI

-776 MTGMQLLL
+776 MTGMRLLL
-784 ALAQGITENLPS
+784 ALTQGITENLPS

-805 SSFVQGILQ
+805 SSFAQGILQ
-814 NLPTILMTA
+814 NLPAILMTA

-835 GAIPQLLKALPQVLS
+835 GAIPQLVAALPQVLS

-881 KLGGKIGKFFGNISD
+881 KIGGKIGKFFGDISD
-896 WCAGG
+896 WCTGG

-925 AANSLGNTAASST
+925 AANALGNTAASST
-938 AAGIQA
+938 AAGIQS

-953 GSVGD
+953 SSIGD
-958 TAISALTAGISNG
+958 TAINAITSGINSG
-971 NGTLLSAG
+971 NGALASAG
-979 TNAGAAVTE
+979 TSAGTAVTE
-988 GMDTG
+988 SMDAG
-993 LTTLNNVASTSMS
+993 LKPLNNIASTSMN
-1006 NFSGTIS
+1006 NFSSTIS

-1018 AVSSAKN
+1018 AVSNAKN

-1043 SGQGIGNNMANGI
+1043 SGQSVGNNMANGI
-1056 RSKNSAVTSASR
+1056 RSKSSTVTSASR

-1075 TPISNINTYSY
+1075 APLSNVNTYSY

-1137 NYFGIG
+1137 SYFGIG
-1143 WINGIMDHVQEA
+1143 WINGLMDHVQEA
-1155 KQAAMELIQIPEL
+1155 KQATMELIQIPEL
-1168 TPAPEIGMSL
+1168 APVPEIGMSL

-1188 YQYSSNGK
+1188 YQYSSSGK

-1232 KGRRMNV
+1232 KGRRTNV

>member
-143 LAAASGSDLART
+143 LAAASGEDLAGV

-161 ALTAFG
+161 AMTAFG
-167 KQAKDSGEFA
+167 LSADGTTKIIKDGFTKEVSNASHFA

-185 NANTNVDLMGETFKY
+185 NSNTNVAMLGESFKY
-200 VGSVAGAMGYS
+200 AAPVAGSLGYS
-211 IQDISLA
+211 VEDTAIAL
-218 TGLMANSSIKG
+218 GLMASSGLKSSMAG
-229 SAAGT
+229 SS
-234 VLRSTITRMAKPTEE
+234 LRTILTNLAKPTDDI
-249 SSMAMS
+249 SDAMDY
-255 ALGLSLTD
+255 LGTSLQNSD
-263 TNGNM
+263 GSM
-268 KSFGEVMKD
+268 KSLMDIVTDLRGAFGQCKMPMDQFQENLAKL
-277 MRKGMQGMTEDEK
+277 DEK
-290 ASYAAMLGGQDAMS
+290 YANGELTEKKYNEALADLTEKAYGAEGALKAKYAATLAGKEGMS
-304 GLLAIAN
+304 GLLSIVSAAP
-311 ASDEDF
+311 EDF
-317 NKLSDAINN
+317 DKLTNAIYNSDG
-326 AAGSAEKMAGIK
+326 AAKEMAEIK
-338 MDNLQGAVDEL
+338 MDNLQHDVVKLQSA
-349 KSGME
+349 ME
-354 GLGITAFEQASESL
+354 GIGITAFEQASESL
-368 KGFVEN
+368 KGFAEN
-374 ATSVV
+374 AISVI

-384 KLSDVKYIEK
+384 KLSDGKYIEK

-420 LLDGTGEKVKALGA
+420 ILDGTGEKVKALGA

-452 TWKLVSMG
+452 TWKLVSTG
-460 IGGINGAL
+460 IGGINGTL

-481 LGKAFSNSKLGG
+481 LGKAFG
-493 ILQSA
+493 
-498 VGKIKNPFK
+498 
-507 DILDAATL
+507 
-515 DGTNGIQKIGALG
+515 
-528 IVTKASDFFQGNTWK
+528 
-543 LVSMGIGGI
+543 
-552 NGALKEVPQWAKNA
+552 
-566 GKSLGKAFSNS
+566 NS

-614 LGGKVVQTVT
+614 LGGKVAQTVT

-881 KLGGKIGKFFGNISD
+881 KFGGKIGKFFGDISD

-907 VTSGTVSG
+907 VTSGAASG

-925 AANSLGNTAASST
+925 AANALGNTAASST
-938 AAGIQA
+938 AAGIQS

-953 GSVGD
+953 SSIGD
-958 TAISALTAGISNG
+958 TAINAITSGINRGSGALT
-971 NGTLLSAG
+971 SAG
-979 TNAGAAVTE
+979 TSAGTAVTE
-988 GMDTG
+988 SMDTG
-993 LTTLNNVASTSMS
+993 LKPLNNIASTSMS
-1006 NFSGTIS
+1006 NFSSTIS
-1013 SSGTK
+1013 SGGTK

-1043 SGQGIGNNMANGI
+1043 SGQSVGNSMANGI
-1056 RSKNSAVTSASR
+1056 RSKNSTVTSASR

-1075 TPISNINTYSY
+1075 APLSNINTYSY

-1095 NGMASQVGHV
+1095 NGMASQVGYV

-1137 NYFGIG
+1137 SYFGIG
-1143 WINGIMDHVQEA
+1143 WINGLMDHVQEA
-1155 KQAAMELIQIPEL
+1155 KQATMELIQIPEL
-1168 TPAPEIGMSL
+1168 APVPEIGMSL

-1188 YQYSSNGK
+1188 YQYSSSGK

-1232 KGRRMNV
+1232 KGRRTNV

>member
-143 LAAASGSDLART
+143 LAAASGEDLAGV

-161 ALTAFG
+161 AMTAFG
-167 KQAKDSGEFA
+167 LSADGTTKIIKDGFTKEVSNASHFA

-185 NANTNVDLMGETFKY
+185 NSNTNVAMLGESFKY
-200 VGSVAGAMGYS
+200 AAPVAGSLGYS
-211 IQDISLA
+211 VEDTAIAL
-218 TGLMANSSIKG
+218 GLMASSGLKSSMAG
-229 SAAGT
+229 SS
-234 VLRSTITRMAKPTEE
+234 LRTILTNLAKPTDDI
-249 SSMAMS
+249 SDAMDY
-255 ALGLSLTD
+255 LGISLQ
-263 TNGNM
+263 NGDGSM
-268 KSFGEVMKD
+268 KSLMDIVTDLRGAFGQCKMPMDQFQENLAKL
-277 MRKGMQGMTEDEK
+277 DEK
-290 ASYAAMLGGQDAMS
+290 YANGELTEKKYNEALADLTEKAYGAEGALKAKYAATLAGKEGMS
-304 GLLAIAN
+304 GLLSIVSAAP
-311 ASDEDF
+311 EDF
-317 NKLSDAINN
+317 DKLTNAIYNSDG
-326 AAGSAEKMAGIK
+326 AAKEMAEIK
-338 MDNLQGAVDEL
+338 MDNLQHDVVKLQSA
-349 KSGME
+349 ME

-368 KGFVEN
+368 KGFAEN
-374 ATSVV
+374 AISVI

-384 KLSDVKYIEK
+384 KLSDGKYIEK

-420 LLDGTGEKVKALGA
+420 ILDGTEEKVKALGA

-452 TWKLVSMG
+452 TWKLVSTG
-460 IGGINGAL
+460 IGGINGTL

-481 LGKAFSNSKLGG
+481 LGKAFG
-493 ILQSA
+493 
-498 VGKIKNPFK
+498 
-507 DILDAATL
+507 
-515 DGTNGIQKIGALG
+515 
-528 IVTKASDFFQGNTWK
+528 
-543 LVSMGIGGI
+543 
-552 NGALKEVPQWAKNA
+552 
-566 GKSLGKAFSNS
+566 NS

-614 LGGKVVQTVT
+614 LGGKVAQTVT

-881 KLGGKIGKFFGNISD
+881 KFGGKIGKFFGDISD

-907 VTSGTVSG
+907 VTSGAASG

-925 AANSLGNTAASST
+925 AANALGNTAASST
-938 AAGIQA
+938 AAGIQS

-953 GSVGD
+953 SSIGD
-958 TAISALTAGISNG
+958 TAINAITSGINRGSGALT
-971 NGTLLSAG
+971 SAG
-979 TNAGAAVTE
+979 TSAGTAVTE
-988 GMDTG
+988 SMDTG
-993 LTTLNNVASTSMS
+993 LKPLNNIASTSMS
-1006 NFSGTIS
+1006 NFSSTIS
-1013 SSGTK
+1013 SGGTK

-1043 SGQGIGNNMANGI
+1043 SGQSVGNSMANGI
-1056 RSKNSAVTSASR
+1056 RSKNSTVTSASR

-1075 TPISNINTYSY
+1075 APLSNINTYSY

-1095 NGMASQVGHV
+1095 NGMASQVGYV

-1137 NYFGIG
+1137 SYFGIG
-1143 WINGIMDHVQEA
+1143 WINGLMDHVQEA
-1155 KQAAMELIQIPEL
+1155 KQATMELIQIPEL
-1168 TPAPEIGMSL
+1168 APVPEIGMSL

-1188 YQYSSNGK
+1188 YQYSSSGK

-1232 KGRRMNV
+1232 KGRRTNV

>member
-277 MRKGMQGMTEDEK
+277 MRKSMQGMTEDEK
-290 ASYAAMLGGQDAMS
+290 ASYAAMLGGQEAMS

-338 MDNLQGAVDEL
+338 MDNLQGTVDEL

-368 KGFVEN
+368 KGFAEN
-374 ATSVV
+374 AISVI

-384 KLSDVKYIEK
+384 KLSDGKYIEK

-420 LLDGTGEKVKALGA
+420 ILDGTGEKVKALGA

-452 TWKLVSMG
+452 TWKLVSTG
-460 IGGINGAL
+460 IGGINGTL

-481 LGKAFSNSKLGG
+481 IGKAFG
-493 ILQSA
+493 
-498 VGKIKNPFK
+498 
-507 DILDAATL
+507 
-515 DGTNGIQKIGALG
+515 
-528 IVTKASDFFQGNTWK
+528 
-543 LVSMGIGGI
+543 
-552 NGALKEVPQWAKNA
+552 
-566 GKSLGKAFSNS
+566 NS

-614 LGGKVVQTVT
+614 LGGKVAQTVT

-720 LDTITANLPALIA
+720 LNTITANLPALIT

-756 AVNMVTTLI
+756 AVSMVTTLI

-776 MTGMQLLL
+776 MTGMRLLL
-784 ALAQGITENLPS
+784 ALTQGITENLPS

-805 SSFVQGILQ
+805 SSFAQGILQ
-814 NLPTILMTA
+814 NLPAILMTA

-835 GAIPQLLKALPQVLS
+835 GAIPQLLEALPQVLS

-881 KLGGKIGKFFGNISD
+881 KFGGKIGKFFGDISD

-907 VTSGTVSG
+907 VTSGAASG

-925 AANSLGNTAASST
+925 AANALGNTAASST
-938 AAGIQA
+938 AAGIQS

-953 GSVGD
+953 SSIGD
-958 TAISALTAGISNG
+958 TAINAITSGINRGSGALT
-971 NGTLLSAG
+971 SAG
-979 TNAGAAVTE
+979 TSAGTAVTE
-988 GMDTG
+988 SMDTG
-993 LTTLNNVASTSMS
+993 LKPLNNIASTSMS
-1006 NFSGTIS
+1006 NFSSTIS
-1013 SSGTK
+1013 SGGTK

-1043 SGQGIGNNMANGI
+1043 SGQSVGNSMANGI
-1056 RSKNSAVTSASR
+1056 RSKNSTVTSASR

-1075 TPISNINTYSY
+1075 APLSNINTYSY

-1118 AIRAKAQIHSPSR
+1118 AIRAKAQIHSPAR
-1131 VADKLG
+1131 VTDKLG
-1137 NYFGIG
+1137 NYYGLG
-1143 WINGIMDHVQEA
+1143 WINGIMNCVRKA
-1155 KQAAMELIQIPEL
+1155 KQATMELIQIPEL
-1168 TPAPEIGMSL
+1168 APVPEIGMSL

-1188 YQYSSNGK
+1188 YQYSSNEK

>member
-234 VLRSTITRMAKPTEE
+234 ALRSTITRMAKPTEE

-255 ALGLSLTD
+255 VLGLSLTD

-277 MRKGMQGMTEDEK
+277 MRKSMQGMTEDEK
-290 ASYAAMLGGQDAMS
+290 ASYAAMLGGQEAMS

-368 KGFVEN
+368 KGFAEN
-374 ATSVV
+374 AISVI

-384 KLSDVKYIEK
+384 KLSDGKYIEK

-420 LLDGTGEKVKALGA
+420 ILDGTGEKVKALGA

-452 TWKLVSMG
+452 TWKLVSTG
-460 IGGINGAL
+460 IGGINGTL

-481 LGKAFSNSKLGG
+481 LGKAFG
-493 ILQSA
+493 
-498 VGKIKNPFK
+498 
-507 DILDAATL
+507 
-515 DGTNGIQKIGALG
+515 
-528 IVTKASDFFQGNTWK
+528 
-543 LVSMGIGGI
+543 
-552 NGALKEVPQWAKNA
+552 
-566 GKSLGKAFSNS
+566 NS

-614 LGGKVVQTVT
+614 LGGKVAQTVT

-1188 YQYSSNGK
+1188 YQYSSSGK

-1232 KGRRMNV
+1232 KGRRTNV